1 MGDTSGNKKN
11 DLKSINKKRVCMGIL
26 AHVDA
31 GKTTLS
37 EGILYLTGGLRKLGR
52 VDHGDAFLDN
62 FALERS
68 RGITIFSKQA
78 VFPLGETE
86 VTLIDTP
93 GHVDFSAEM
102 ERALWVLDY
111 AVLVVSGAD
120 GIQGHTET
128 LWRLLK
134 AYGIP
139 TFIFVNKMD
148 QDGTDEEALLRE
160 LKESLDDGCISF
172 GGLSFLRDEGGQIA
186 GVEDVAAG
194 AKGVAVGA
202 KEGDGE
208 LISADSEELL
218 EEIAMCDEEVLESYM
233 ETGNIRRKDV
243 GRLIGERKVFPCFF
257 GSALKLSGVEELLKG
272 VEQFAKMPEY
282 PDEFAAKIFKISRD
296 EQGGRLTHVKIT
308 GGSLKVKTSFG
319 EKEKIDQIRVY
330 SGAKYTLREEAT
342 AGTVC
347 ALTGLSETAAG
358 QGLGKEKDLKAP
370 LLEPVLSRSVIL
382 PEGTDVPKALRQL
395 KQLEEEDPLLHVVWN
410 SRLEEIQ
417 MQLMGEVQ
425 TEVLKSMIAER
436 YQMDVEFGAGRI
448 MYKETIAN
456 AVTGVGHY
464 ELLRHYA
471 EVHLRMEPG
480 EKGSGLVF
488 AADCSEDVLDGNWQR
503 LILTHL
509 MEKEHLG
516 VLAGM
521 PITDMKI
528 TLTAGKAHLKHT
540 EGGDFRQATYRAVR
554 QGLMQAESVLL
565 EPWYEFR
572 LELPAEQVGRAMADI
587 QKRYGTFEAPL
598 LEVERAVLSG
608 RAPISEMFDYPAEV
622 QSYTGGR
629 GRLALRLEGY
639 YPCHNQEEVLD
650 AIDYDCEGD
659 VDNPSGSIFCS
670 HGAGFF
676 VPWNQ
681 APDYMHI
688 KEKIPAEDIRQDDA
702 EANVSD
708 EIGLSSCASS
718 YIEDKELEA
727 IFLREF
733 GSKKQKEDRYRG
745 YRKTS
750 GRPVANPAE
759 EGKKAG
765 NKISGRRNVVGTS
778 GKNDSSSAFS
788 AGNIFGRDNGEK
800 QYLLVDGYNIIFA
813 WEFLKELSEVNLE
826 AARGKLMD
834 ILCNYQGFTGY
845 TLIVVFDAYKVK
857 GNPGEIF
864 KYHNIHVVYTR
875 EAETADQYI
884 EKTTHELGHKHR
896 VIVATSDSLEQII
909 VMGQGARR
917 LSASDF
923 LEEVERAEKEIRR
936 INRER
941 RHNGKNYLLENTDD
955 KTAELLENV
964 RLGKTSLEGK
974 DS

>member
-1 MGDTSGNKKN
+1 MGRQANETKPIKHICAG
-11 DLKSINKKRVCMGIL
+11 LL

-52 VDHGDAFLDN
+52 VDYGDAFLDN

-102 ERALWVLDY
+102 ERALWVMDY

-134 AYGIP
+134 AYRIP

-148 QDGTDEEALLRE
+148 QDGTDREALLQE
-160 LKESLDDGCISF
+160 LKKNLDDGCIAFDSLRMPQETGTKGSAA
-172 GGLSFLRDEGGQIA
+172 GGKKNAARVENARDEA
-186 GVEDVAAG
+186 
-194 AKGVAVGA
+194 
-202 KEGDGE
+202 
-208 LISADSEELL
+208 LISAGSEDIL
-218 EEIAMCDEEVLESYM
+218 EEIAMCDEDVLEAYM
-233 ETGNIRRKDV
+233 ETGDIRKSDV
-243 GRLIGERKVFPCFF
+243 IRLIGGRKILPCYF
-257 GSALKLSGVEELLKG
+257 GSALKLSGVETLLAG
-272 VEQFAKMPEY
+272 LEQFTRMPEY
-282 PDEFAAKIFKISRD
+282 PDEFAAKVFKISRD
-296 EQGGRLTHVKIT
+296 EQGSRLTHIKIT

-319 EKEKIDQIRVY
+319 EKEKVDQIRVY
-330 SGAKYTLREEAT
+330 SGAKYGMQDVAE

-358 QGLGKEKDLKAP
+358 QGLGEEKDLEAP

-395 KQLEEEDPLLHVVWN
+395 KQLEEEDPLLHIVWN

-448 MYKETIAN
+448 MYKETIADT
-456 AVTGVGHY
+456 VTGVGHY
-464 ELLRHYA
+464 EPLRHYA

-480 EKGSGLVF
+480 ERGSGLVF
-488 AADCSEDVLDGNWQR
+488 GTDCSEDNLDGNWQR

-509 MEKEHLG
+509 MEKEHPG

-565 EPWYEFR
+565 EPWYVFH
-572 LELPAEQVGRAMADI
+572 LELPAEQVGRAMADV

-598 LEVERAVLSG
+598 MEGERAVLSG
-608 RAPISEMFDYPAEV
+608 RAPVSEMLDYPAEV

-639 YPCHNQEEVLD
+639 YPCHNQEEVLAD
-650 AIDYDCEGD
+650 IGYDSEGD

-676 VPWNQ
+676 VPWDQ
-681 APDYMHI
+681 VPDYMHI
-688 KEKIPAEDIRQDDA
+688 KEKIPDITDSADGG
-702 EANVSD
+702 EANAFVRGKN
-708 EIGLSSCASS
+708 EIMEEKKDARDSGVTYASS

-733 GSKKQKEDRYRG
+733 GSKKQQEDRYRG

-750 GRPVANPAE
+750 GRAADTS
-759 EGKKAG
+759 GSRSSSGSGTSKYSGAAG
-765 NKISGRRNVVGTS
+765 TLSGRNE
-778 GKNDSSSAFS
+778 
-788 AGNIFGRDNGEK
+788 EK

-813 WEFLKELSEVNLE
+813 WDFLKELAEVNLE

-834 ILCNYQGFTGY
+834 ILCNYQGFSGV

-864 KYHNIHVVYTR
+864 KYHNIHVVYTK

-884 EKTTHELGHKHR
+884 EKTTHELGHKHQ
-896 VIVATSDSLEQII
+896 VTVATSDSLEQVI

-923 LEEVERAEKEIRR
+923 REEVEQAEQEIRR

-941 RHNGKNYLLENTDD
+941 RQNGKNYLLENADD
-955 KTAELLENV
+955 ETAELLENV
-964 RLGKTSLEGK
+964 RLGKVDWK
-974 DS
+974 DAAKK

>member
-11 DLKSINKKRVCMGIL
+11 QSEIKNKKRICMGIL

-102 ERALWVLDY
+102 ERALWVMDY

-134 AYGIP
+134 AYQIP

-148 QDGTDEEALLRE
+148 QEGTDREALLTE
-160 LKESLDDGCISF
+160 LKKNLDDGCIAF
-172 GGLSFLRDEGGQIA
+172 DGFARDDGEQRAGTEGG
-186 GVEDVAAG
+186 AAG
-194 AKGVAVGA
+194 AEHDHDEV
-202 KEGDGE
+202 
-208 LISADSEELL
+208 LISADSEDIL
-218 EEIAMCDEEVLESYM
+218 EEIAMCDEEVLEFYM
-233 ETGNIRRKDV
+233 ETGAIRKRDV
-243 GRLIGERKVFPCFF
+243 IRLIDERKIFPCFF
-257 GSALKLSGVEELLKG
+257 GSALKLSGVEQLLG
-272 VEQFAKMPEY
+272 GLEQFTRMPEY
-282 PDEFAAKIFKISRD
+282 PDAFAAKVFKISRD
-296 EQGGRLTHVKIT
+296 EQGNRLTHVKIT
-308 GGSLKVKTSFG
+308 GGRLKVKTSFG
-319 EKEKIDQIRVY
+319 EKEKVDQIRVY
-330 SGAKYTLREEAT
+330 SGAKYTLQDEAE
-342 AGTVC
+342 AGMVC

-358 QGLGKEKDLKAP
+358 HGLGEEKDLEAP

-425 TEVLKSMIAER
+425 TEVLKSMIADR

-456 AVTGVGHY
+456 TVTGVGHY
-464 ELLRHYA
+464 EPLRHYA

-480 EKGSGLVF
+480 ERGSGLVF
-488 AADCSEDVLDGNWQR
+488 ASDCSEDVLDGNWQR
-503 LILTHL
+503 LVLTHL
-509 MEKEHLG
+509 MEKEHPG

-528 TLTAGKAHLKHT
+528 TLTAGKSHLKHT

-565 EPWYEFR
+565 EPWYVFR

-598 LEVERAVLSG
+598 IEGERAVLSG
-608 RAPISEMFDYPAEV
+608 RAPVSEMLDYPAEV

-639 YPCHNQEEVLD
+639 YPCHNQEEVLAD
-650 AIDYDCEGD
+650 IGYDSEGD

-676 VPWNQ
+676 VPWDQ
-681 APDYMHI
+681 VPDYMHI
-688 KEKIPAEDIRQDDA
+688 KEKIPGAGNMPDDA
-702 EANVSD
+702 GANVSPSGANASD
-708 EIGLSSCASS
+708 EGGASCASS

-733 GSKKQKEDRYRG
+733 GSKKQQEDRYRG
-745 YRKTS
+745 YR
-750 GRPVANPAE
+750 
-759 EGKKAG
+759 
-765 NKISGRRNVVGTS
+765 NKSVRASAGTS
-778 GKNDSSSAFS
+778 GGRKNAKGTVSGMLYNPD
-788 AGNIFGRDNGEK
+788 GEK

-813 WEFLKELSEVNLE
+813 WDFLKELSEVNLE

-834 ILCNYQGFTGY
+834 ILCNYQGFTGF

-857 GNPGEIF
+857 GNPGEVF
-864 KYHNIHVVYTR
+864 KYHNIHVVYTK

-896 VIVATSDSLEQII
+896 VIVATSDSLEQVI

-917 LSASDF
+917 LSAADF

-936 INRER
+936 INEER

-955 KTAELLENV
+955 ETAELLENV
-964 RLGKTSLEGK
+964 RLGKTNLEG
-974 DS
+974 SES

>member
-1 MGDTSGNKKN
+1 MGRQANETKPIKHICAG
-11 DLKSINKKRVCMGIL
+11 LL

-52 VDHGDAFLDN
+52 VDYGDAFLDN

-102 ERALWVLDY
+102 ERALWVMDY

-134 AYGIP
+134 AYRIP

-148 QDGTDEEALLRE
+148 QDGTDREALLQE
-160 LKESLDDGCISF
+160 LKKNLDDGCIAFDSLRMPQETETKGSAA
-172 GGLSFLRDEGGQIA
+172 GGKKNAARVENARDEA
-186 GVEDVAAG
+186 
-194 AKGVAVGA
+194 
-202 KEGDGE
+202 
-208 LISADSEELL
+208 LISAGSEDIL
-218 EEIAMCDEEVLESYM
+218 EEIAMCDEDVLEAYM
-233 ETGNIRRKDV
+233 ETGDIRKSDV
-243 GRLIGERKVFPCFF
+243 IRLIGGRKIFPCYF
-257 GSALKLSGVEELLKG
+257 GSALKLSGVETLLAG
-272 VEQFAKMPEY
+272 LEQFTRMPEY
-282 PDEFAAKIFKISRD
+282 PDEFAAKVFKISRD
-296 EQGGRLTHVKIT
+296 EQGSRLTHIKIT

-319 EKEKIDQIRVY
+319 EKEKVDQIRVY
-330 SGAKYTLREEAT
+330 SGAKYGMQDVAE

-358 QGLGKEKDLKAP
+358 QGLGEEKDLEAP

-395 KQLEEEDPLLHVVWN
+395 KQLEEEDPLLHIVWN

-448 MYKETIAN
+448 MYKETIADT
-456 AVTGVGHY
+456 VTGVGHY
-464 ELLRHYA
+464 EPLRHYA

-480 EKGSGLVF
+480 ERGSGLVF
-488 AADCSEDVLDGNWQR
+488 GTDCSEDNLDGNWQR

-509 MEKEHLG
+509 MEKEHPG

-565 EPWYEFR
+565 EPWYVFR
-572 LELPAEQVGRAMADI
+572 LELPAEQVGRAMADV

-598 LEVERAVLSG
+598 MEGERVVLSG
-608 RAPISEMFDYPAEV
+608 RAPVSEMLDYPAEV

-639 YPCHNQEEVLD
+639 YPCHNQEEVLAD
-650 AIDYDCEGD
+650 IGYDSEGD

-676 VPWNQ
+676 VPWDQ
-681 APDYMHI
+681 VPDYMHI
-688 KEKIPAEDIRQDDA
+688 KEKIPDITDSADGG
-702 EANVSD
+702 EANAFVRGKN
-708 EIGLSSCASS
+708 EIMEEKKDARDSGVTYASS

-733 GSKKQKEDRYRG
+733 GSKKQQEDRYRG

-750 GRPVANPAE
+750 GRAA
-759 EGKKAG
+759 
-765 NKISGRRNVVGTS
+765 GTS
-778 GKNDSSSAFS
+778 GSRSSSGSGTSKYSGA
-788 AGNIFGRDNGEK
+788 AGTLSGRNEEK

-813 WEFLKELSEVNLE
+813 WDFLKELAEVNLE

-834 ILCNYQGFTGY
+834 ILCNYQGFSGV

-864 KYHNIHVVYTR
+864 KYHNIHVVYTK

-884 EKTTHELGHKHR
+884 EKTTHELGHKHQ
-896 VIVATSDSLEQII
+896 VTVATSDSLEQVI

-923 LEEVERAEKEIRR
+923 REEVEQAEQEIRR

-941 RHNGKNYLLENTDD
+941 RQNGKNYLLENADD
-955 KTAELLENV
+955 ETAELLENV
-964 RLGKTSLEGK
+964 RLGKADWK
-974 DS
+974 DAAKK

>member
-1 MGDTSGNKKN
+1 MGDTSENKNNQSEIK
-11 DLKSINKKRVCMGIL
+11 NKKRICMGIL

-102 ERALWVLDY
+102 ERALWVMDY

-134 AYGIP
+134 AYRIP

-148 QDGTDEEALLRE
+148 QDGTDREALLQE
-160 LKESLDDGCISF
+160 LKKNLDDGCIAFDSLRMPQETGTKGSAA
-172 GGLSFLRDEGGQIA
+172 GGKKNAARVENARDEA
-186 GVEDVAAG
+186 
-194 AKGVAVGA
+194 
-202 KEGDGE
+202 
-208 LISADSEELL
+208 LISAGSEDIL
-218 EEIAMCDEEVLESYM
+218 EEIAMCDEDVLEAYM
-233 ETGNIRRKDV
+233 ETGDIRKSDV
-243 GRLIGERKVFPCFF
+243 IRLIGGRKIFPCYF
-257 GSALKLSGVEELLKG
+257 GSALKLSGVETLLAG
-272 VEQFAKMPEY
+272 LEQFTRMPEY
-282 PDEFAAKIFKISRD
+282 LDEFAAKVFKISRD
-296 EQGGRLTHVKIT
+296 EQGSRLTHIKIT

-319 EKEKIDQIRVY
+319 EKEKVDQIRVY
-330 SGAKYTLREEAT
+330 SGAKYGMQDVAE

-358 QGLGKEKDLKAP
+358 QGLGEEKDLEAP

-395 KQLEEEDPLLHVVWN
+395 KQLEEEDPLLHIVWN

-448 MYKETIAN
+448 MYKETIADT
-456 AVTGVGHY
+456 VTGVGHY
-464 ELLRHYA
+464 EPLRHYA

-480 EKGSGLVF
+480 ERGSGLVF
-488 AADCSEDVLDGNWQR
+488 GTDCSEDNLDGNWQR

-509 MEKEHLG
+509 MEKEHPG

-565 EPWYEFR
+565 EPWYVFR
-572 LELPAEQVGRAMADI
+572 LELPAEQVGRAMADV

-598 LEVERAVLSG
+598 MEGERAVLSG
-608 RAPISEMFDYPAEV
+608 RAPVSEMLDYPAEV

-639 YPCHNQEEVLD
+639 YPCHNQEEVLVD
-650 AIDYDCEGD
+650 IGYDSEED

-676 VPWNQ
+676 VPWDQ
-681 APDYMHI
+681 VPDYMHI
-688 KEKIPAEDIRQDDA
+688 KEKISDITDSADGG
-702 EANVSD
+702 EANAFVRGKN
-708 EIGLSSCASS
+708 EIMEEKKDARDSGVTYASS

-733 GSKKQKEDRYRG
+733 GSKKQQEDRYRG

-750 GRPVANPAE
+750 GRAA
-759 EGKKAG
+759 
-765 NKISGRRNVVGTS
+765 GTS
-778 GKNDSSSAFS
+778 GSRSSLGSGTSKYSGA
-788 AGNIFGRDNGEK
+788 AGTLSGRNEEK

-813 WEFLKELSEVNLE
+813 WDFLKELAEVNLE

-834 ILCNYQGFTGY
+834 ILCNYQGFSGV

-864 KYHNIHVVYTR
+864 KYHNIHVVYTK

-884 EKTTHELGHKHR
+884 EKTTHELGHKHQ
-896 VIVATSDSLEQII
+896 VTVATSDSLEQVI

-923 LEEVERAEKEIRR
+923 REEVEQAEQEIRR

-941 RHNGKNYLLENTDD
+941 RQNGKNYLLENADD
-955 KTAELLENV
+955 ETAELLENV
-964 RLGKTSLEGK
+964 RLGKADWK
-974 DS
+974 DAAKK

>member
-1 MGDTSGNKKN
+1 MGRQANETKPIKHICAG
-11 DLKSINKKRVCMGIL
+11 LL

-102 ERALWVLDY
+102 ERALWVMDY

-134 AYGIP
+134 AYRIP

-148 QDGTDEEALLRE
+148 QDGTDREALLQE
-160 LKESLDDGCISF
+160 LKKNLDDGCIAFDS
-172 GGLSFLRDEGGQIA
+172 LRMPQETGTKGSAA
-186 GVEDVAAG
+186 GVENARDEA
-194 AKGVAVGA
+194 
-202 KEGDGE
+202 
-208 LISADSEELL
+208 LISAGSEDIL
-218 EEIAMCDEEVLESYM
+218 EEIAMCDEDVLEAYM
-233 ETGNIRRKDV
+233 ETGDIRKSDV
-243 GRLIGERKVFPCFF
+243 IRLIGERKIFPCYF
-257 GSALKLSGVEELLKG
+257 GSALKLSGVETLLAG
-272 VEQFAKMPEY
+272 LEQFTRMPEY
-282 PDEFAAKIFKISRD
+282 PDEFAAKVFKISRD
-296 EQGGRLTHVKIT
+296 EQGSRLTHIKIT

-319 EKEKIDQIRVY
+319 EKEKVDQIRVY
-330 SGAKYTLREEAT
+330 SGAKYGMQDVAE

-358 QGLGKEKDLKAP
+358 QGLGEEKDLEAP

-395 KQLEEEDPLLHVVWN
+395 KQLEEEDPLLHIVWN

-448 MYKETIAN
+448 MYKETIADT
-456 AVTGVGHY
+456 VTGVGHY
-464 ELLRHYA
+464 EPLRHYA

-480 EKGSGLVF
+480 ERGSGLVF
-488 AADCSEDVLDGNWQR
+488 GTDCSEDNLDGNWQR

-509 MEKEHLG
+509 MEKEHPG

-565 EPWYEFR
+565 EPWYVFR
-572 LELPAEQVGRAMADI
+572 LELPAEQVGRAMADV

-598 LEVERAVLSG
+598 MEGERAVLSG
-608 RAPISEMFDYPAEV
+608 RAPVSEMLDYPAEV

-639 YPCHNQEEVLD
+639 YPCHNQEEVLAD
-650 AIDYDCEGD
+650 IGYDSEGD

-676 VPWNQ
+676 VPWDQ
-681 APDYMHI
+681 VPDYMHI
-688 KEKIPAEDIRQDDA
+688 KEKIPDITDSADGG
-702 EANVSD
+702 EANAFVRGKN
-708 EIGLSSCASS
+708 EIMEEKKDARDSGVTYASS

-733 GSKKQKEDRYRG
+733 GSKKQQEDRYRG

-750 GRPVANPAE
+750 GRAA
-759 EGKKAG
+759 
-765 NKISGRRNVVGTS
+765 GTS
-778 GKNDSSSAFS
+778 GSRSSLGSGTSKYSGA
-788 AGNIFGRDNGEK
+788 AGTLSGRNEEK

-813 WEFLKELSEVNLE
+813 WDFLKELAEVNLE

-834 ILCNYQGFTGY
+834 ILCNYQGFSGV

-864 KYHNIHVVYTR
+864 KYHNIHVVYTK

-884 EKTTHELGHKHR
+884 EKTTHELGHKHQ
-896 VIVATSDSLEQII
+896 VTVATSDSLEQVI

-923 LEEVERAEKEIRR
+923 REEVEQAEQEIRR

-941 RHNGKNYLLENTDD
+941 RQNGKNYLLENADD
-955 KTAELLENV
+955 ETAELLENV
-964 RLGKTSLEGK
+964 RLGKADWK
-974 DS
+974 DAAKK

>member
-1 MGDTSGNKKN
+1 M
-11 DLKSINKKRVCMGIL
+11 
-26 AHVDA
+26 DA

-102 ERALWVLDY
+102 ERALWVMDY

-134 AYGIP
+134 AYQIP

-148 QDGTDEEALLRE
+148 QEGTDQEALLQE
-160 LKESLDDGCISF
+160 LKKNLDDGCIAFDS
-172 GGLSFLRDEGGQIA
+172 LRLPQETGTKGSAA
-186 GVEDVAAG
+186 GVENARDEA
-194 AKGVAVGA
+194 
-202 KEGDGE
+202 
-208 LISADSEELL
+208 LISAGSEDIL
-218 EEIAMCDEEVLESYM
+218 EEIAMCDEDVLEAYM
-233 ETGNIRRKDV
+233 ETGDIRKSDV
-243 GRLIGERKVFPCFF
+243 IRLIGERKIFPCYF
-257 GSALKLSGVEELLKG
+257 GSALKLSGVETLLAG
-272 VEQFAKMPEY
+272 LEQFTRMPEY
-282 PDEFAAKIFKISRD
+282 LDEFAAKVFKISRD
-296 EQGGRLTHVKIT
+296 AQGSRLTHIKIT

-319 EKEKIDQIRVY
+319 EKEKVDQIRVY
-330 SGAKYTLREEAT
+330 SGAKYGMQDVAE

-358 QGLGKEKDLKAP
+358 QGLGEEKDLEAP

-395 KQLEEEDPLLHVVWN
+395 KQLEEEDPLLHIVWN

-448 MYKETIAN
+448 MYKETIADT
-456 AVTGVGHY
+456 VTGVGHY
-464 ELLRHYA
+464 EPLRHYA

-480 EKGSGLVF
+480 ERGSGLVF
-488 AADCSEDVLDGNWQR
+488 GTDCSEDNLDGNWQR

-509 MEKEHLG
+509 MEKEHPG

-565 EPWYEFR
+565 EPWYVFR
-572 LELPAEQVGRAMADI
+572 LELPAEQVGRAMADV

-598 LEVERAVLSG
+598 MEGERAVLSG
-608 RAPISEMFDYPAEV
+608 RAPVSEMLDYPAEV

-639 YPCHNQEEVLD
+639 YPCHNQEEVLVD
-650 AIDYDCEGD
+650 IGYDSEED

-676 VPWNQ
+676 VPWDQ
-681 APDYMHI
+681 VPDYMHI
-688 KEKIPAEDIRQDDA
+688 KEKISDITDSADGG
-702 EANVSD
+702 EANAFVRGKN
-708 EIGLSSCASS
+708 EIMEEKKDARDSGVTYASS

-733 GSKKQKEDRYRG
+733 GSKKQQEDRYRG

-750 GRPVANPAE
+750 GRAA
-759 EGKKAG
+759 
-765 NKISGRRNVVGTS
+765 GTS
-778 GKNDSSSAFS
+778 GSRSSLGSGTSKYSGA
-788 AGNIFGRDNGEK
+788 AGTLSGRNEEK

-813 WEFLKELSEVNLE
+813 WDFLKELAEVNLE

-834 ILCNYQGFTGY
+834 ILCNYQGFSGV

-864 KYHNIHVVYTR
+864 KYHNIHVVYTK

-884 EKTTHELGHKHR
+884 EKTTHELGHKHQ
-896 VIVATSDSLEQII
+896 VTVATSDSLEQVI

-923 LEEVERAEKEIRR
+923 REEVEQAEQEIRR

-941 RHNGKNYLLENTDD
+941 RQNGKNYLLENADD
-955 KTAELLENV
+955 ETAELLENV
-964 RLGKTSLEGK
+964 RLGKADWK
-974 DS
+974 DAAKK

>member
-1 MGDTSGNKKN
+1 MGRQANETKPIKHICAG
-11 DLKSINKKRVCMGIL
+11 LL

-102 ERALWVLDY
+102 ERALWVMDY

-134 AYGIP
+134 AYRIP

-148 QDGTDEEALLRE
+148 QDGTDREALLQE
-160 LKESLDDGCISF
+160 LKKNLDDGCIAFDSLRMPQETGTKGF
-172 GGLSFLRDEGGQIA
+172 AAGGKKNAARVENARDEA
-186 GVEDVAAG
+186 
-194 AKGVAVGA
+194 
-202 KEGDGE
+202 
-208 LISADSEELL
+208 LISAGSEDIL
-218 EEIAMCDEEVLESYM
+218 EEIAMCDEDVLEAYM
-233 ETGNIRRKDV
+233 ETGDIRKSDV
-243 GRLIGERKVFPCFF
+243 IRLIGGRKIFPCYF
-257 GSALKLSGVEELLKG
+257 GSALKLSGVETLLAG
-272 VEQFAKMPEY
+272 LEQFTRMPEY
-282 PDEFAAKIFKISRD
+282 PDEFAAKVFKISRD
-296 EQGGRLTHVKIT
+296 EQGSRLTHIKIT

-319 EKEKIDQIRVY
+319 EKEKVDQIRVY
-330 SGAKYTLREEAT
+330 SGAKYGMQDVAE

-358 QGLGKEKDLKAP
+358 QGLGEEKDLEAP

-395 KQLEEEDPLLHVVWN
+395 KQLEEEDPLLHIVWN

-448 MYKETIAN
+448 MYKETIADT
-456 AVTGVGHY
+456 VTGVGHY
-464 ELLRHYA
+464 EPLRHYA

-480 EKGSGLVF
+480 ERGSGLVF
-488 AADCSEDVLDGNWQR
+488 GTDCSEDNLDGNWQR

-509 MEKEHLG
+509 MEKEHPG

-565 EPWYEFR
+565 EPWYVFR
-572 LELPAEQVGRAMADI
+572 LELPAEQVGRAMADV

-598 LEVERAVLSG
+598 MEGERAVLSG
-608 RAPISEMFDYPAEV
+608 RAPVSEMLDYPAEV

-639 YPCHNQEEVLD
+639 YPCHNQEEVLAD
-650 AIDYDCEGD
+650 IGYDSEED

-676 VPWNQ
+676 VPWDQ
-681 APDYMHI
+681 VPDYMHI
-688 KEKIPAEDIRQDDA
+688 KEKIPDITDSADGD
-702 EANVSD
+702 EANAFVRGKN
-708 EIGLSSCASS
+708 EIMEEKKDARDSGVTYASS

-733 GSKKQKEDRYRG
+733 GSKKQQEDRYRG

-750 GRPVANPAE
+750 GRAA
-759 EGKKAG
+759 
-765 NKISGRRNVVGTS
+765 GTS
-778 GKNDSSSAFS
+778 GSRSSLGSGTSKYSGA
-788 AGNIFGRDNGEK
+788 AGTLSGRNEEK

-813 WEFLKELSEVNLE
+813 WDFLKELAEVNLE

-834 ILCNYQGFTGY
+834 ILCNYQGFSGV

-864 KYHNIHVVYTR
+864 KYHNIHVVYTK

-884 EKTTHELGHKHR
+884 EKTTHELGHKHQ
-896 VIVATSDSLEQII
+896 VTVATSDSLEQVI

-923 LEEVERAEKEIRR
+923 REEVEQAEQEIRR

-941 RHNGKNYLLENTDD
+941 RQNGKNYLLENADD
-955 KTAELLENV
+955 ETAELLENV
-964 RLGKTSLEGK
+964 RLGKADWK
-974 DS
+974 DAAKK

>member
-1 MGDTSGNKKN
+1 MGDTSENKNNQSEIK
-11 DLKSINKKRVCMGIL
+11 NKKRICMGIL

-102 ERALWVLDY
+102 ERTLWVMDY

-134 AYGIP
+134 AYRIP

-148 QDGTDEEALLRE
+148 QDGTDREALLQE
-160 LKESLDDGCISF
+160 LKKNLDDGCIAFDS
-172 GGLSFLRDEGGQIA
+172 LRLPQETGTKGSAA
-186 GVEDVAAG
+186 GVENARDEA
-194 AKGVAVGA
+194 
-202 KEGDGE
+202 
-208 LISADSEELL
+208 LISAGSEDIL
-218 EEIAMCDEEVLESYM
+218 EEIAMCDEDVLETYM
-233 ETGNIRRKDV
+233 ETGDIRKSDV
-243 GRLIGERKVFPCFF
+243 IRLIGERKIFPCYF
-257 GSALKLSGVEELLKG
+257 GSALKLSGVETLLAG
-272 VEQFAKMPEY
+272 LEQFTRMPEY
-282 PDEFAAKIFKISRD
+282 PDEFAAKVFKISRD
-296 EQGGRLTHVKIT
+296 EQGSRLTHIKIT
-308 GGSLKVKTSFG
+308 GGSLKVKISFG
-319 EKEKIDQIRVY
+319 EKEKVDQIRVY
-330 SGAKYTLREEAT
+330 SGAKYGMQDVAE

-358 QGLGKEKDLKAP
+358 QGLGEEKDLEAP

-395 KQLEEEDPLLHVVWN
+395 KQLEEEDPLLHIVWN

-448 MYKETIAN
+448 MYKETIADT
-456 AVTGVGHY
+456 VTGVGHY
-464 ELLRHYA
+464 EPLRHYA

-480 EKGSGLVF
+480 ERGSGLVF
-488 AADCSEDVLDGNWQR
+488 GTDCSEDNLDGNWQR

-509 MEKEHLG
+509 MEKEHPG

-565 EPWYEFR
+565 EPWYVFR
-572 LELPAEQVGRAMADI
+572 LELPAEQVGRAMADV
-587 QKRYGTFEAPL
+587 QKRYGTVEAPL
-598 LEVERAVLSG
+598 MEGERAVLSG
-608 RAPISEMFDYPAEV
+608 RAPVSEMLDYPAEV

-639 YPCHNQEEVLD
+639 YSCHNQEEVLAD
-650 AIDYDCEGD
+650 IGYDSEGD

-676 VPWNQ
+676 VPWDQ
-681 APDYMHI
+681 VPDYMHI
-688 KEKIPAEDIRQDDA
+688 KEKIPDITDSADGG
-702 EANVSD
+702 EANAFVRGKN
-708 EIGLSSCASS
+708 EIMEEKKDARDSGVTYASS

-733 GSKKQKEDRYRG
+733 GSKKQQEDRYRG

-750 GRPVANPAE
+750 GRAADTS
-759 EGKKAG
+759 GSRSSSGSGTSKYSGAAG
-765 NKISGRRNVVGTS
+765 TLSGRNE
-778 GKNDSSSAFS
+778 
-788 AGNIFGRDNGEK
+788 EK

-813 WEFLKELSEVNLE
+813 WDFLKELAEVNLE

-834 ILCNYQGFTGY
+834 ILCNYQGFSGV

-864 KYHNIHVVYTR
+864 KYHNIHVVYTK

-884 EKTTHELGHKHR
+884 EKTTHELGHKHQ
-896 VIVATSDSLEQII
+896 VTVATSDSLEQVI

-923 LEEVERAEKEIRR
+923 REEVEQAEQEIRR

-941 RHNGKNYLLENTDD
+941 RQNGKNYLLENADD
-955 KTAELLENV
+955 ETAELLENV
-964 RLGKTSLEGK
+964 RLGKADWK
-974 DS
+974 DAAKK

>member
-1 MGDTSGNKKN
+1 MGRQANETKPIKHICAG
-11 DLKSINKKRVCMGIL
+11 LL

-102 ERALWVLDY
+102 ERTLWVMDY

-134 AYGIP
+134 AYRIP

-148 QDGTDEEALLRE
+148 QDGTDREALLQE
-160 LKESLDDGCISF
+160 LKKNLDDGCIVFDS
-172 GGLSFLRDEGGQIA
+172 LRLPQETGTKGSAA
-186 GVEDVAAG
+186 GVENARDEA
-194 AKGVAVGA
+194 
-202 KEGDGE
+202 
-208 LISADSEELL
+208 LISAGSEDIL
-218 EEIAMCDEEVLESYM
+218 EEIAMCDEDVLEAYM
-233 ETGNIRRKDV
+233 ETGDIRKSDV
-243 GRLIGERKVFPCFF
+243 IRLIGERKIFPCYF
-257 GSALKLSGVEELLKG
+257 GSALKLSGVETLLAG
-272 VEQFAKMPEY
+272 LEQFTRMPEY
-282 PDEFAAKIFKISRD
+282 PDEFAAKVFKISRD
-296 EQGGRLTHVKIT
+296 EQGSRLTHIKIT

-319 EKEKIDQIRVY
+319 EKEKVDQIRVY
-330 SGAKYTLREEAT
+330 SGAKYGMQDVAE

-358 QGLGKEKDLKAP
+358 QGLGEEKDLEAP

-395 KQLEEEDPLLHVVWN
+395 KQLEEEDPLLHIVWN

-448 MYKETIAN
+448 MYKETIADT
-456 AVTGVGHY
+456 VTGVGHY
-464 ELLRHYA
+464 EPLRHYA

-480 EKGSGLVF
+480 ERGSGLVF
-488 AADCSEDVLDGNWQR
+488 GTDCSEDNLDGNWQR

-509 MEKEHLG
+509 MEKEHPG

-565 EPWYEFR
+565 EPWYVFR
-572 LELPAEQVGRAMADI
+572 LELPAEQVGRAMADV

-598 LEVERAVLSG
+598 MEGERAVLSG
-608 RAPISEMFDYPAEV
+608 RAPVSEMLDYPAEV

-639 YPCHNQEEVLD
+639 YPCHNQEEVLAD
-650 AIDYDCEGD
+650 IGYDSEED

-676 VPWNQ
+676 VPWDQ
-681 APDYMHI
+681 VPDYMHI
-688 KEKIPAEDIRQDDA
+688 KEKIPDITDSADGG
-702 EANVSD
+702 EANAFVRGKN
-708 EIGLSSCASS
+708 EIMEEKKDARDSGVTYASS

-733 GSKKQKEDRYRG
+733 GSKKQQEDRYRG

-750 GRPVANPAE
+750 GRAA
-759 EGKKAG
+759 
-765 NKISGRRNVVGTS
+765 GTS
-778 GKNDSSSAFS
+778 GSRSSLGSGTSKYSGA
-788 AGNIFGRDNGEK
+788 AGTLSGRNEEK

-813 WEFLKELSEVNLE
+813 WDFLKELAEVNLE

-834 ILCNYQGFTGY
+834 ILCNYQGFSGV

-864 KYHNIHVVYTR
+864 KYHNIHVVYTK

-884 EKTTHELGHKHR
+884 EKTTHELGHKHQ
-896 VIVATSDSLEQII
+896 VTVATSDSLEQVI

-923 LEEVERAEKEIRR
+923 REEVEQAEQEIRR

-941 RHNGKNYLLENTDD
+941 RKNGKNYLLENADD
-955 KTAELLENV
+955 ETAELLENV
-964 RLGKTSLEGK
+964 RLGKADWK
-974 DS
+974 DAAKK

>member
-1 MGDTSGNKKN
+1 MGDTSENKNNQSKIKNKKH
-11 DLKSINKKRVCMGIL
+11 ICMGIL

-102 ERALWVLDY
+102 ERALWVMDY

-134 AYGIP
+134 AYRIP

-148 QDGTDEEALLRE
+148 QDGTDREALLQE
-160 LKESLDDGCISF
+160 LKKNLDDGCIAF
-172 GGLSFLRDEGGQIA
+172 DGLRMPQETGTKGSAA
-186 GVEDVAAG
+186 GVENARDEA
-194 AKGVAVGA
+194 
-202 KEGDGE
+202 
-208 LISADSEELL
+208 LISAGSEDIL
-218 EEIAMCDEEVLESYM
+218 EEIAMCDEDVLETYM
-233 ETGNIRRKDV
+233 ETGDIRKSDV
-243 GRLIGERKVFPCFF
+243 IRLIGERKIFPCYF
-257 GSALKLSGVEELLKG
+257 GSALKLSGVETLLAG
-272 VEQFAKMPEY
+272 LEQFTRMPEY
-282 PDEFAAKIFKISRD
+282 PDEFAAKVFKISRD
-296 EQGGRLTHVKIT
+296 EQGSRLTHIKIT

-319 EKEKIDQIRVY
+319 EKEKVDQIRVY
-330 SGAKYTLREEAT
+330 SGAKYGMQDVAE

-358 QGLGKEKDLKAP
+358 QGLGEEKDLEAP

-395 KQLEEEDPLLHVVWN
+395 KQLEEEDPLLHIVWN

-448 MYKETIAN
+448 MYKETIADT
-456 AVTGVGHY
+456 VTGVGHY
-464 ELLRHYA
+464 EPLRHYA
-471 EVHLRMEPG
+471 EVHLRMEPR
-480 EKGSGLVF
+480 ERGSGLVF
-488 AADCSEDVLDGNWQR
+488 GTDCSEDNLDGNWQR

-509 MEKEHLG
+509 MEKEHPG

-565 EPWYEFR
+565 EPWYVFR
-572 LELPAEQVGRAMADI
+572 LELPAEQVGRAMADV

-598 LEVERAVLSG
+598 MEGERAVLSG
-608 RAPISEMFDYPAEV
+608 RAPVSEMLDYPAEV

-639 YPCHNQEEVLD
+639 YPCHNQEEVLAD
-650 AIDYDCEGD
+650 IGYDSEGD

-676 VPWNQ
+676 VPWDQ
-681 APDYMHI
+681 VPDYMHI
-688 KEKIPAEDIRQDDA
+688 KEKIPDITDSADGG
-702 EANVSD
+702 EANAFVRGKN
-708 EIGLSSCASS
+708 EIMEEKKDARDSGVTYASS

-733 GSKKQKEDRYRG
+733 GSKKQQEDRYRG

-750 GRPVANPAE
+750 GRAA
-759 EGKKAG
+759 
-765 NKISGRRNVVGTS
+765 GTS
-778 GKNDSSSAFS
+778 GSRSSSGSGTSKYSGA
-788 AGNIFGRDNGEK
+788 AGTLSGRNEEK

-813 WEFLKELSEVNLE
+813 WDFLKELAEVNLE

-834 ILCNYQGFTGY
+834 ILCNYQGFSSV

-864 KYHNIHVVYTR
+864 KYHNIHVVYTK

-884 EKTTHELGHKHR
+884 EKTTHELGHKHQ
-896 VIVATSDSLEQII
+896 VTVATSDSLEQVI

-923 LEEVERAEKEIRR
+923 REEVEQAEQEIRR

-941 RHNGKNYLLENTDD
+941 RQNGKNYLLENADD
-955 KTAELLENV
+955 ETAELLENV
-964 RLGKTSLEGK
+964 RLGKADWK
-974 DS
+974 DAAKK

>member
-1 MGDTSGNKKN
+1 MGRQANETKPIKHICAG
-11 DLKSINKKRVCMGIL
+11 LL

-52 VDHGDAFLDN
+52 VDYGDAFLDN

-102 ERALWVLDY
+102 ERALWVMDY

-134 AYGIP
+134 AYRIP

-148 QDGTDEEALLRE
+148 QDGTDREALLQE
-160 LKESLDDGCISF
+160 LKKNLDDGCIAFDSLRMPQETGTKGSAA
-172 GGLSFLRDEGGQIA
+172 GGKKNAARVENARDEA
-186 GVEDVAAG
+186 
-194 AKGVAVGA
+194 
-202 KEGDGE
+202 
-208 LISADSEELL
+208 LISAGSEDIL
-218 EEIAMCDEEVLESYM
+218 EEIAMCDEDVLEAYM
-233 ETGNIRRKDV
+233 ETGDIRKSDV
-243 GRLIGERKVFPCFF
+243 IRLIGGRKIFPCYF
-257 GSALKLSGVEELLKG
+257 GSALKLSGVETLLAG
-272 VEQFAKMPEY
+272 LEQFTRMPEY
-282 PDEFAAKIFKISRD
+282 PDEFAAKVFKISRD
-296 EQGGRLTHVKIT
+296 EQGSRLTHIKIT

-319 EKEKIDQIRVY
+319 EKEKVDQIRVY
-330 SGAKYTLREEAT
+330 SGAKYGMQDVAE

-358 QGLGKEKDLKAP
+358 QGLGEEKDLEAP

-395 KQLEEEDPLLHVVWN
+395 KQLEEEDPLLHIVWN

-448 MYKETIAN
+448 MYKETIADT
-456 AVTGVGHY
+456 VTGVGHY
-464 ELLRHYA
+464 EPLRHYA

-480 EKGSGLVF
+480 ERGSGLVF
-488 AADCSEDVLDGNWQR
+488 GTDCSEDNLDGNWQR

-509 MEKEHLG
+509 MEKEHPG

-565 EPWYEFR
+565 EPWYVFH
-572 LELPAEQVGRAMADI
+572 LELPAEQVGRAMADV

-598 LEVERAVLSG
+598 MEGERAVLSG
-608 RAPISEMFDYPAEV
+608 RAPVSEMLDYPAEV

-639 YPCHNQEEVLD
+639 YPCHNQEEVLAD
-650 AIDYDCEGD
+650 IGYDSEGD

-676 VPWNQ
+676 VPWDQ
-681 APDYMHI
+681 VPDYMHI
-688 KEKIPAEDIRQDDA
+688 KEKIPDITDSADGG
-702 EANVSD
+702 EANAFVRGKN
-708 EIGLSSCASS
+708 EIMEEKKDARDSGVTYASS

-733 GSKKQKEDRYRG
+733 GSKKQQEDRYRG

-750 GRPVANPAE
+750 GRAADTS
-759 EGKKAG
+759 GSRSSSGSGTSKYSGAAG
-765 NKISGRRNVVGTS
+765 TLSGRNE
-778 GKNDSSSAFS
+778 
-788 AGNIFGRDNGEK
+788 EK

-813 WEFLKELSEVNLE
+813 WDFLKELAEVNLE

-834 ILCNYQGFTGY
+834 ILCNYQGFSGV

-864 KYHNIHVVYTR
+864 KYHNIHVVYTK

-884 EKTTHELGHKHR
+884 EKTTHELGHKHQ
-896 VIVATSDSLEQII
+896 VTVATSDSLEQVI

-923 LEEVERAEKEIRR
+923 REEVEQAEQEIRR

-941 RHNGKNYLLENTDD
+941 RQNGKNYLLENADD
-955 KTAELLENV
+955 ETAELLENV
-964 RLGKTSLEGK
+964 RLGKVDWK
-974 DS
+974 DAAKK

>member
-1 MGDTSGNKKN
+1 MGDTSENKNNQSEIK
-11 DLKSINKKRVCMGIL
+11 NKKRICMGIL

-78 VFPLGETE
+78 VFLLGETE

-102 ERALWVLDY
+102 ERTLWVMDY

-134 AYGIP
+134 AYRIP

-148 QDGTDEEALLRE
+148 QDGTDREALLQE
-160 LKESLDDGCISF
+160 LKKNLDDGCIAFDSLRMPQETGTKGSAA
-172 GGLSFLRDEGGQIA
+172 GGKKNAARVENARDEA
-186 GVEDVAAG
+186 
-194 AKGVAVGA
+194 
-202 KEGDGE
+202 
-208 LISADSEELL
+208 LISAGSEDIL
-218 EEIAMCDEEVLESYM
+218 EEIAMCDEDVLEAYM
-233 ETGNIRRKDV
+233 ETGDIRKSDV
-243 GRLIGERKVFPCFF
+243 IRLIGGRKIFPCYF
-257 GSALKLSGVEELLKG
+257 GSALKLSGVETLLAG
-272 VEQFAKMPEY
+272 LEQFTRMPEY
-282 PDEFAAKIFKISRD
+282 PDEFAAKVFKISRD
-296 EQGGRLTHVKIT
+296 EQGSRLTHIKIT

-319 EKEKIDQIRVY
+319 EKEKVDQIRVY
-330 SGAKYTLREEAT
+330 SGAKYGMQDVAE

-358 QGLGKEKDLKAP
+358 QGLGEEKDLEAP

-395 KQLEEEDPLLHVVWN
+395 KQLEEEDPLLHIVWN

-448 MYKETIAN
+448 MYKETIADT
-456 AVTGVGHY
+456 VTGVGHY
-464 ELLRHYA
+464 EPLRHYA

-480 EKGSGLVF
+480 ERGSGLVF
-488 AADCSEDVLDGNWQR
+488 GTDCSEDNLDGNWQR

-509 MEKEHLG
+509 MEKEHPG

-565 EPWYEFR
+565 EPWYVFR
-572 LELPAEQVGRAMADI
+572 LELPAEQVGRAMADV

-598 LEVERAVLSG
+598 MEGERAVLSG
-608 RAPISEMFDYPAEV
+608 RAPVSEMLDYPAEV

-639 YPCHNQEEVLD
+639 YPCHNQEEVLAD
-650 AIDYDCEGD
+650 IGYDSEGD

-676 VPWNQ
+676 VPWDQ
-681 APDYMHI
+681 VPDYMHI
-688 KEKIPAEDIRQDDA
+688 KEKIPDITDSADGD
-702 EANVSD
+702 EANAFVRGKN
-708 EIGLSSCASS
+708 EIMEEKKDARDSGVTYASS
-718 YIEDKELEA
+718 YIEDKELGA

-733 GSKKQKEDRYRG
+733 GSKKQQEDRYRG

-750 GRPVANPAE
+750 GRAA
-759 EGKKAG
+759 
-765 NKISGRRNVVGTS
+765 GTS
-778 GKNDSSSAFS
+778 GSRSSLGSGTSKYSGA
-788 AGNIFGRDNGEK
+788 AGTLSGRNEEK

-813 WEFLKELSEVNLE
+813 WDFLKELAEVNLE

-834 ILCNYQGFTGY
+834 ILCNYQGFSGV

-864 KYHNIHVVYTR
+864 KYHNIHVVYTK

-884 EKTTHELGHKHR
+884 EKTTHELGHKHQ
-896 VIVATSDSLEQII
+896 VTVATSDSLEQVI

-923 LEEVERAEKEIRR
+923 REEVEQAEQEIRR

-941 RHNGKNYLLENTDD
+941 R
-955 KTAELLENV
+955 
-964 RLGKTSLEGK
+964 
-974 DS
+974 

>member
-1 MGDTSGNKKN
+1 
-11 DLKSINKKRVCMGIL
+11 MGIL

-102 ERALWVLDY
+102 ERALWVMDY

-134 AYGIP
+134 AYQIP

-148 QDGTDEEALLRE
+148 QEGTDQEALLQE
-160 LKESLDDGCISF
+160 LKKNLDDGCIAFDS
-172 GGLSFLRDEGGQIA
+172 LRLPQETGTKGSAA
-186 GVEDVAAG
+186 GVENARDEA
-194 AKGVAVGA
+194 
-202 KEGDGE
+202 
-208 LISADSEELL
+208 LISAGSEDIL
-218 EEIAMCDEEVLESYM
+218 EEIAMCDEDVLEAYM
-233 ETGNIRRKDV
+233 ETGDIRKSDV
-243 GRLIGERKVFPCFF
+243 IRLIGERKIFPCYF
-257 GSALKLSGVEELLKG
+257 GSALKLSGVETLLAG
-272 VEQFAKMPEY
+272 LEQFTRMPEY
-282 PDEFAAKIFKISRD
+282 LDEFAAKVFKISRD
-296 EQGGRLTHVKIT
+296 EQGSRLTHIKIT

-319 EKEKIDQIRVY
+319 EKEKVDQIRVY
-330 SGAKYTLREEAT
+330 SGAKYGMQDVAE

-358 QGLGKEKDLKAP
+358 QGLGEEKDLEAP

-395 KQLEEEDPLLHVVWN
+395 KQLEEEDPLLHIVWN

-448 MYKETIAN
+448 MYKETIADT
-456 AVTGVGHY
+456 VTGVGHY
-464 ELLRHYA
+464 EPLRHYA

-480 EKGSGLVF
+480 ERGSGLVF
-488 AADCSEDVLDGNWQR
+488 GTDCSEDNLDGNWQR

-509 MEKEHLG
+509 MEKEHPG

-565 EPWYEFR
+565 EPWYVFR
-572 LELPAEQVGRAMADI
+572 LELPAEQVGRAMADV

-598 LEVERAVLSG
+598 MEGERAVLSG
-608 RAPISEMFDYPAEV
+608 RAPVSEMLDYPAEV

-639 YPCHNQEEVLD
+639 YPCHNQEEVLVD
-650 AIDYDCEGD
+650 IGYDSEED

-676 VPWNQ
+676 VPWDQ
-681 APDYMHI
+681 VPDYMHI
-688 KEKIPAEDIRQDDA
+688 KEKISDITDSADGG
-702 EANVSD
+702 EANAFVRGKN
-708 EIGLSSCASS
+708 EIMEEKKDARDSGVTYASS

-733 GSKKQKEDRYRG
+733 GSKKQQEDRYRG

-750 GRPVANPAE
+750 GRAA
-759 EGKKAG
+759 
-765 NKISGRRNVVGTS
+765 GTS
-778 GKNDSSSAFS
+778 GSRSSLGSGTSKYSGA
-788 AGNIFGRDNGEK
+788 AGTLSGRNEEK

-813 WEFLKELSEVNLE
+813 WDFLKELAEVNLE

-834 ILCNYQGFTGY
+834 ILCNYQGFSGV

-864 KYHNIHVVYTR
+864 KYHNIHVVYTK

-884 EKTTHELGHKHR
+884 EKTTHELGHKHQ
-896 VIVATSDSLEQII
+896 VTVATSDSLEQVI

-923 LEEVERAEKEIRR
+923 REEVEQAEQEIRR

-941 RHNGKNYLLENTDD
+941 RQNGKNYLLENADD
-955 KTAELLENV
+955 ETAELLENV
-964 RLGKTSLEGK
+964 RLGKADWK
-974 DS
+974 DAAKK

>member
-1 MGDTSGNKKN
+1 MGRQANETKPIKHICAG
-11 DLKSINKKRVCMGIL
+11 LL

-102 ERALWVLDY
+102 ERALWVMDY

-134 AYGIP
+134 AYRIP

-148 QDGTDEEALLRE
+148 QDGTDREALLQE
-160 LKESLDDGCISF
+160 LKKNLDDGCIAFDS
-172 GGLSFLRDEGGQIA
+172 LRLPQETGTKGSAA
-186 GVEDVAAG
+186 GVENARDEA
-194 AKGVAVGA
+194 
-202 KEGDGE
+202 
-208 LISADSEELL
+208 LISAGSEDIL
-218 EEIAMCDEEVLESYM
+218 EEIAMCDEDVLEAYM
-233 ETGNIRRKDV
+233 ETGDIRKSDV
-243 GRLIGERKVFPCFF
+243 IRLIGERKIFPCYF
-257 GSALKLSGVEELLKG
+257 GSALKLSGVETLLAG
-272 VEQFAKMPEY
+272 LEQFTRMPEY
-282 PDEFAAKIFKISRD
+282 PDEFAAKVFKISRD
-296 EQGGRLTHVKIT
+296 EQGSRLTHIKIT

-319 EKEKIDQIRVY
+319 EKEKVDQIRVY
-330 SGAKYTLREEAT
+330 SGAKYGMQDVAE

-358 QGLGKEKDLKAP
+358 QGLGEEKDLEAP

-395 KQLEEEDPLLHVVWN
+395 KQLEEEDPLLHIVWN

-448 MYKETIAN
+448 MYKETIADT
-456 AVTGVGHY
+456 VTGVGHY
-464 ELLRHYA
+464 EPLRHYA

-480 EKGSGLVF
+480 ERGSGLVF
-488 AADCSEDVLDGNWQR
+488 GTDCSEDNLDGNWQR

-509 MEKEHLG
+509 MEKEHPG

-565 EPWYEFR
+565 EPWYVFR
-572 LELPAEQVGRAMADI
+572 LELPAEQVGRAMADV

-598 LEVERAVLSG
+598 MEGERAVLSG
-608 RAPISEMFDYPAEV
+608 RAPVSEMLDYPAEV

-639 YPCHNQEEVLD
+639 YPCHNQEEVLAD
-650 AIDYDCEGD
+650 IGYDSEGD

-676 VPWNQ
+676 VPWDQ
-681 APDYMHI
+681 VPDYMHI
-688 KEKIPAEDIRQDDA
+688 KEKIPDITDSADGG
-702 EANVSD
+702 EANAFVRGKN
-708 EIGLSSCASS
+708 EIMEEKKDARDSGVTYASS

-733 GSKKQKEDRYRG
+733 GSKKQQEDRYRG

-750 GRPVANPAE
+750 GRAA
-759 EGKKAG
+759 
-765 NKISGRRNVVGTS
+765 GTS
-778 GKNDSSSAFS
+778 GSRSSLGSGTSKYSGA
-788 AGNIFGRDNGEK
+788 AGTLSGRNEEK

-813 WEFLKELSEVNLE
+813 WDFLKELAEVNLE

-834 ILCNYQGFTGY
+834 ILCNYQGFSGV

-864 KYHNIHVVYTR
+864 KYHNIHVVYTK

-884 EKTTHELGHKHR
+884 EKTTHELGHKHQ
-896 VIVATSDSLEQII
+896 VTVATSDSLEQVI

-923 LEEVERAEKEIRR
+923 REEVEQAEQEIRR

-941 RHNGKNYLLENTDD
+941 RQNGKNYLLENADD
-955 KTAELLENV
+955 ETAELLENV
-964 RLGKTSLEGK
+964 RLGKADWK
-974 DS
+974 DAAKK

>member
-1 MGDTSGNKKN
+1 MGRQANETKPIKHICAG
-11 DLKSINKKRVCMGIL
+11 LL

-102 ERALWVLDY
+102 ERTLWVMDY

-134 AYGIP
+134 AYRIP

-148 QDGTDEEALLRE
+148 QDGTDREALLQE
-160 LKESLDDGCISF
+160 LKKNLDDGCIAFDSLRMPQETGTKGF
-172 GGLSFLRDEGGQIA
+172 AAGGKKNAARVENARDEA
-186 GVEDVAAG
+186 
-194 AKGVAVGA
+194 
-202 KEGDGE
+202 
-208 LISADSEELL
+208 LISAGSEDIL
-218 EEIAMCDEEVLESYM
+218 EEIAMCDEDVLEAYM
-233 ETGNIRRKDV
+233 ETGDIRKSDV
-243 GRLIGERKVFPCFF
+243 IRLIGERKIFPCYF
-257 GSALKLSGVEELLKG
+257 GSALKLSGVKTLLAG
-272 VEQFAKMPEY
+272 LEQFTRMPEY
-282 PDEFAAKIFKISRD
+282 PDEFAAKVFKISRD
-296 EQGGRLTHVKIT
+296 EQGSRLTHIKIT
-308 GGSLKVKTSFG
+308 GGSLKVKISFG
-319 EKEKIDQIRVY
+319 EKEKVDQIRVY
-330 SGAKYTLREEAT
+330 SGAKYGMQDVAE

-358 QGLGKEKDLKAP
+358 QGLGEEKDLEAP

-395 KQLEEEDPLLHVVWN
+395 KQLEEEDPLLHIVWN

-448 MYKETIAN
+448 MYKETIADT
-456 AVTGVGHY
+456 VTGVGHY
-464 ELLRHYA
+464 EPLRHYA

-480 EKGSGLVF
+480 ERGSGLVF
-488 AADCSEDVLDGNWQR
+488 GTDCSEDNLDGNWQR

-509 MEKEHLG
+509 MEKEHPG

-565 EPWYEFR
+565 EPWYVFR
-572 LELPAEQVGRAMADI
+572 LELPAEQVGRAMADV

-598 LEVERAVLSG
+598 MEGERAVLSG
-608 RAPISEMFDYPAEV
+608 RAPVSEMLDYPAEV

-639 YPCHNQEEVLD
+639 YPCHNQEEVLAD
-650 AIDYDCEGD
+650 IGYDSEGD

-676 VPWNQ
+676 VPWDQ
-681 APDYMHI
+681 VPDYMHI
-688 KEKIPAEDIRQDDA
+688 KEKIPDITDSADGG
-702 EANVSD
+702 EANAFVRGKN
-708 EIGLSSCASS
+708 EIMEEKKDARDSGVTYASS

-733 GSKKQKEDRYRG
+733 GSKKQQEDRYRG

-750 GRPVANPAE
+750 GRAA
-759 EGKKAG
+759 
-765 NKISGRRNVVGTS
+765 GTS
-778 GKNDSSSAFS
+778 GSRSSLGSGTSKYSGA
-788 AGNIFGRDNGEK
+788 AGTLSGRNEEK

-813 WEFLKELSEVNLE
+813 WDFLKELAEVNLE

-834 ILCNYQGFTGY
+834 ILCNYQGFSGV

-864 KYHNIHVVYTR
+864 KYHNIHVVYTK

-884 EKTTHELGHKHR
+884 EKTTHELGHKHQ
-896 VIVATSDSLEQII
+896 VTVATSDSLEQVI

-923 LEEVERAEKEIRR
+923 REEVEQAEQEIRR

-941 RHNGKNYLLENTDD
+941 RQNGKNYLLENADD
-955 KTAELLENV
+955 ETAELLENV
-964 RLGKTSLEGK
+964 RLGKADWK
-974 DS
+974 DAAKK

>member
-1 MGDTSGNKKN
+1 MGRQANETKPIKHICAG
-11 DLKSINKKRVCMGIL
+11 LL

-102 ERALWVLDY
+102 ERTLWVMDY

-134 AYGIP
+134 AYRIP

-148 QDGTDEEALLRE
+148 QDGTDREALLQE
-160 LKESLDDGCISF
+160 LKKNLDDGCIAFDSLRMPQETGTKGF
-172 GGLSFLRDEGGQIA
+172 AAGGKKNAARVENARDEA
-186 GVEDVAAG
+186 
-194 AKGVAVGA
+194 
-202 KEGDGE
+202 
-208 LISADSEELL
+208 LISAGSEDIL
-218 EEIAMCDEEVLESYM
+218 EEIAMCDEDVLEAYM
-233 ETGNIRRKDV
+233 ETGDIRKSDV
-243 GRLIGERKVFPCFF
+243 IRLIGERKIFPCYF
-257 GSALKLSGVEELLKG
+257 GSALKLSGVETLLAG
-272 VEQFAKMPEY
+272 LEQFTRMPEY
-282 PDEFAAKIFKISRD
+282 PDEFAAKVFKISRD
-296 EQGGRLTHVKIT
+296 EQGSRLTHIKIT
-308 GGSLKVKTSFG
+308 GGSLKVKISFG
-319 EKEKIDQIRVY
+319 EKEKVDQIRVY
-330 SGAKYTLREEAT
+330 SGAKYGMQDVAE

-358 QGLGKEKDLKAP
+358 QGLGEEKDLEAP

-395 KQLEEEDPLLHVVWN
+395 KQLEEEDPLLHIVWN

-448 MYKETIAN
+448 MYKETIADT
-456 AVTGVGHY
+456 VTGVGHY
-464 ELLRHYA
+464 EPLRHYA

-480 EKGSGLVF
+480 ERGSGLVF
-488 AADCSEDVLDGNWQR
+488 GTDCSEENLDGNWQR

-509 MEKEHLG
+509 MEKEHPG

-565 EPWYEFR
+565 EPWYVFR
-572 LELPAEQVGRAMADI
+572 LELPAEQVGRAMADV

-598 LEVERAVLSG
+598 MEGERAVLSG
-608 RAPISEMFDYPAEV
+608 RAPVSEMLDYPAEV

-639 YPCHNQEEVLD
+639 YPCHNQEEVLAD
-650 AIDYDCEGD
+650 IGYDSEED

-676 VPWNQ
+676 VPWDQ
-681 APDYMHI
+681 VPDYMHI
-688 KEKIPAEDIRQDDA
+688 KEKIPDITDSADGD
-702 EANVSD
+702 EANAFVRGKN
-708 EIGLSSCASS
+708 EIMEEKKDARDSGVTYASS

-733 GSKKQKEDRYRG
+733 GSKKQQEDRYRG

-750 GRPVANPAE
+750 GRAA
-759 EGKKAG
+759 
-765 NKISGRRNVVGTS
+765 GTS
-778 GKNDSSSAFS
+778 GSRSSLGSGTSKYSGA
-788 AGNIFGRDNGEK
+788 AGTLSGRNEEK

-813 WEFLKELSEVNLE
+813 WDFLKELAEVNLE

-834 ILCNYQGFTGY
+834 ILCNYQGFSGV

-864 KYHNIHVVYTR
+864 KYHNIHVVYTK

-884 EKTTHELGHKHR
+884 EKTTHELGHKHQ
-896 VIVATSDSLEQII
+896 VTVVTSDSLEQVI

-923 LEEVERAEKEIRR
+923 REEVEQAEQEIRR

-941 RHNGKNYLLENTDD
+941 RQNGKNYLLENADD
-955 KTAELLENV
+955 ETAELLENV
-964 RLGKTSLEGK
+964 RLGKADWK
-974 DS
+974 DAAKK

>member
-1 MGDTSGNKKN
+1 MGRQANETKPIKHICAG
-11 DLKSINKKRVCMGIL
+11 LL

-102 ERALWVLDY
+102 ERALWVMDY

-134 AYGIP
+134 AYQIP

-148 QDGTDEEALLRE
+148 QEGTDQEALLQE
-160 LKESLDDGCISF
+160 LKKNLDDGCIAFDS
-172 GGLSFLRDEGGQIA
+172 LRLPQETGTKGSAA
-186 GVEDVAAG
+186 GVENARDEA
-194 AKGVAVGA
+194 
-202 KEGDGE
+202 
-208 LISADSEELL
+208 LISAGSEDIL
-218 EEIAMCDEEVLESYM
+218 EEIAMCDEDVLEAYM
-233 ETGNIRRKDV
+233 ETGDIRKSDV
-243 GRLIGERKVFPCFF
+243 IRLIGERKIFPCYF
-257 GSALKLSGVEELLKG
+257 GSALKLSGVETLLAG
-272 VEQFAKMPEY
+272 LEQFTRMPEY
-282 PDEFAAKIFKISRD
+282 LDEFAAKVFKISRD
-296 EQGGRLTHVKIT
+296 EQGSRLTHIKIT

-319 EKEKIDQIRVY
+319 EKEKVDQIRVY
-330 SGAKYTLREEAT
+330 SGAKYGMQDVAE

-358 QGLGKEKDLKAP
+358 QGLGEEKDLEAP

-395 KQLEEEDPLLHVVWN
+395 KQLEEEDPLLHIVWN

-448 MYKETIAN
+448 MYKETIADT
-456 AVTGVGHY
+456 VTGVGHY
-464 ELLRHYA
+464 EPLRHYA

-480 EKGSGLVF
+480 ERGSGLVF
-488 AADCSEDVLDGNWQR
+488 GTDCSEDNLDGNWQR

-509 MEKEHLG
+509 MEKEHPG

-565 EPWYEFR
+565 EPWYVFR
-572 LELPAEQVGRAMADI
+572 LELPAEQVGRAMADV

-598 LEVERAVLSG
+598 MEGERAVLSG
-608 RAPISEMFDYPAEV
+608 RAPVSEMLDYPAEV

-639 YPCHNQEEVLD
+639 YPCHNQEEVLVD
-650 AIDYDCEGD
+650 IGYDSEED

-676 VPWNQ
+676 VPWDQ
-681 APDYMHI
+681 VPDYMHI
-688 KEKIPAEDIRQDDA
+688 KEKISDITDSADGG
-702 EANVSD
+702 EANAFVRGKN
-708 EIGLSSCASS
+708 EIMEEKKDARDSGVTYASS

-733 GSKKQKEDRYRG
+733 GSKKQQEDRYRG

-750 GRPVANPAE
+750 GRAA
-759 EGKKAG
+759 
-765 NKISGRRNVVGTS
+765 GTS
-778 GKNDSSSAFS
+778 GSRSSLGSGTSKYSGA
-788 AGNIFGRDNGEK
+788 AGTLSGRNEEK

-813 WEFLKELSEVNLE
+813 WDFLKELAEVNLE

-834 ILCNYQGFTGY
+834 ILCNYQGFSGV

-864 KYHNIHVVYTR
+864 KYHNIHVVYTK

-884 EKTTHELGHKHR
+884 EKTTHELGHKHQ
-896 VIVATSDSLEQII
+896 VTVATSDSLEQVI

-923 LEEVERAEKEIRR
+923 REEVEQAEQEIRR

-941 RHNGKNYLLENTDD
+941 RQNGKNYLLENADD
-955 KTAELLENV
+955 ETAELLENV
-964 RLGKTSLEGK
+964 RLGKADWK
-974 DS
+974 DAAKK

>member
-1 MGDTSGNKKN
+1 MGRQANETKPIKHICAG
-11 DLKSINKKRVCMGIL
+11 LL

-102 ERALWVLDY
+102 ERTLWVMDY

-134 AYGIP
+134 AYRIP

-148 QDGTDEEALLRE
+148 QDGTDREALLQE
-160 LKESLDDGCISF
+160 LKKNLDDGCIAFDS
-172 GGLSFLRDEGGQIA
+172 LRLPQETGTKGSAA
-186 GVEDVAAG
+186 GVENARDEA
-194 AKGVAVGA
+194 
-202 KEGDGE
+202 
-208 LISADSEELL
+208 LISAGSEDIL
-218 EEIAMCDEEVLESYM
+218 EEIAMCDEDVLEAYM
-233 ETGNIRRKDV
+233 ETGDIRKSDV
-243 GRLIGERKVFPCFF
+243 IRLIGGRKIFPCYF
-257 GSALKLSGVEELLKG
+257 GSALKLSGVETLLAG
-272 VEQFAKMPEY
+272 LEQFTRMPEY
-282 PDEFAAKIFKISRD
+282 PDEFAAKVFKISRD
-296 EQGGRLTHVKIT
+296 EQGSRLTHIKIT

-319 EKEKIDQIRVY
+319 EKEKVDQIRVY
-330 SGAKYTLREEAT
+330 SGAKYGMQDVAE

-358 QGLGKEKDLKAP
+358 QGLGEEKDLEAP

-395 KQLEEEDPLLHVVWN
+395 KQLEEEDPLLHIVWN

-436 YQMDVEFGAGRI
+436 YQMDVEFGAGCI
-448 MYKETIAN
+448 MYKETIADT
-456 AVTGVGHY
+456 VTGMGHY
-464 ELLRHYA
+464 EPLRHYA

-480 EKGSGLVF
+480 ERGSGLVF
-488 AADCSEDVLDGNWQR
+488 GTDCSEDNLDGNWQR

-509 MEKEHLG
+509 MEKEHPG

-565 EPWYEFR
+565 EPWYVFR
-572 LELPAEQVGRAMADI
+572 LELPAEQVGRAMADV

-598 LEVERAVLSG
+598 MEGERAVLSG
-608 RAPISEMFDYPAEV
+608 RAPVSEMLDYPAEV

-639 YPCHNQEEVLD
+639 YPCHNQEEVLAD
-650 AIDYDCEGD
+650 IGYDSEGD

-676 VPWNQ
+676 VPWDQ
-681 APDYMHI
+681 VPDYMHI
-688 KEKIPAEDIRQDDA
+688 KEKIPDITDSADGG
-702 EANVSD
+702 EANAFVRGKN
-708 EIGLSSCASS
+708 EIMEEKKDARDSGVTYASS

-733 GSKKQKEDRYRG
+733 GSKKQQEDRYRG

-750 GRPVANPAE
+750 GRAA
-759 EGKKAG
+759 
-765 NKISGRRNVVGTS
+765 GTS
-778 GKNDSSSAFS
+778 GSRSSSGSGTSKYSGA
-788 AGNIFGRDNGEK
+788 AGTLSGRNEEK

-813 WEFLKELSEVNLE
+813 WDFLKELAEVNLE

-834 ILCNYQGFTGY
+834 ILCNYQGFSGV

-864 KYHNIHVVYTR
+864 KYHNIHVVYTK

-884 EKTTHELGHKHR
+884 EKTTHELGHKHQ
-896 VIVATSDSLEQII
+896 VTVATSDSLEQVI

-923 LEEVERAEKEIRR
+923 REEVEQAEQEIRR

-941 RHNGKNYLLENTDD
+941 RQNGKNYLLENADD
-955 KTAELLENV
+955 ETAELLENV
-964 RLGKTSLEGK
+964 RLGKADWK
-974 DS
+974 DAAKK

>member
-1 MGDTSGNKKN
+1 
-11 DLKSINKKRVCMGIL
+11 MGIL

-78 VFPLGETE
+78 VFLLGETE

-102 ERALWVLDY
+102 ERTLWVMDY

-134 AYGIP
+134 AYRIP

-148 QDGTDEEALLRE
+148 QDGTDREALLQE
-160 LKESLDDGCISF
+160 LKKNLDDGCIAFDSLRMPQETGTKGSAA
-172 GGLSFLRDEGGQIA
+172 GGKKNAARVENARDEA
-186 GVEDVAAG
+186 
-194 AKGVAVGA
+194 
-202 KEGDGE
+202 
-208 LISADSEELL
+208 LISAGSEDIL
-218 EEIAMCDEEVLESYM
+218 EEIAMCDEDVLEAYM
-233 ETGNIRRKDV
+233 ETGDIRKSDV
-243 GRLIGERKVFPCFF
+243 IRLIGGRKIFPCYF
-257 GSALKLSGVEELLKG
+257 GSALKLSGVETLLAG
-272 VEQFAKMPEY
+272 LEQFTRMPEY
-282 PDEFAAKIFKISRD
+282 PDEFAAKVFKISRD
-296 EQGGRLTHVKIT
+296 EQGSRLTHIKIT

-319 EKEKIDQIRVY
+319 EKEKVDQIRVY
-330 SGAKYTLREEAT
+330 SGAKYGMQDVAE

-358 QGLGKEKDLKAP
+358 QGLGEEKDLEAP

-395 KQLEEEDPLLHVVWN
+395 KQLEEEDPLLHIVWN

-448 MYKETIAN
+448 MYKETIADT
-456 AVTGVGHY
+456 VTGVGHY
-464 ELLRHYA
+464 EPLRHYA

-480 EKGSGLVF
+480 ERGSGLVF
-488 AADCSEDVLDGNWQR
+488 GTDCSEDNLDGNWQR

-509 MEKEHLG
+509 MEKEHPG
-516 VLAGM
+516 VLVGM

-565 EPWYEFR
+565 EPWYVFR
-572 LELPAEQVGRAMADI
+572 LELPAEQVGRAMADV

-598 LEVERAVLSG
+598 MEGERAVLSG
-608 RAPISEMFDYPAEV
+608 RAPVSEMLDYPAEV

-639 YPCHNQEEVLD
+639 YPCHNQEEVLAD
-650 AIDYDCEGD
+650 IGYDSEGD

-676 VPWNQ
+676 VPWDQ
-681 APDYMHI
+681 VPDYMHI
-688 KEKIPAEDIRQDDA
+688 KEKIPDITDSADGD
-702 EANVSD
+702 EANAFVRGKN
-708 EIGLSSCASS
+708 EIMEEKKDARDSGVTYASS
-718 YIEDKELEA
+718 YIEDKELGA

-733 GSKKQKEDRYRG
+733 GSKKQQEDRYRG

-750 GRPVANPAE
+750 GRAA
-759 EGKKAG
+759 
-765 NKISGRRNVVGTS
+765 GTS
-778 GKNDSSSAFS
+778 GSRSSLGSGTSKYSGA
-788 AGNIFGRDNGEK
+788 AGTLSGRNEEK

-813 WEFLKELSEVNLE
+813 WDFLKELAEVNLE

-834 ILCNYQGFTGY
+834 ILCNYQGFSGV

-864 KYHNIHVVYTR
+864 KYHNIHVVYTK

-884 EKTTHELGHKHR
+884 EKTTHELGHKHQ
-896 VIVATSDSLEQII
+896 VTVATSDSLEQVI

-923 LEEVERAEKEIRR
+923 REEVEQAEQEIRR

-941 RHNGKNYLLENTDD
+941 RQNGKNYLLENADD
-955 KTAELLENV
+955 ETAELLENV
-964 RLGKTSLEGK
+964 RLGKADWK
-974 DS
+974 DAAKK

>member
-1 MGDTSGNKKN
+1 MGRQANETKPIKHICAG
-11 DLKSINKKRVCMGIL
+11 LL

-52 VDHGDAFLDN
+52 VDYGDAFLDN

-102 ERALWVLDY
+102 ERALWVMDY

-134 AYGIP
+134 AYRIP

-148 QDGTDEEALLRE
+148 QDGTDREALLQE
-160 LKESLDDGCISF
+160 LKKNLDDGCIAFDSLRMPQETGTKGF
-172 GGLSFLRDEGGQIA
+172 AAGGKKNAARVENARDEA
-186 GVEDVAAG
+186 
-194 AKGVAVGA
+194 
-202 KEGDGE
+202 
-208 LISADSEELL
+208 LISAGSEDIL
-218 EEIAMCDEEVLESYM
+218 EEIAMCDEDVLEAYM
-233 ETGNIRRKDV
+233 ETGDIRKSDV
-243 GRLIGERKVFPCFF
+243 IRLIGGRKIFPCYF
-257 GSALKLSGVEELLKG
+257 GSALKLSGVETLLAG
-272 VEQFAKMPEY
+272 LEQFTRMPEY
-282 PDEFAAKIFKISRD
+282 PDEFAAKVFKISRD
-296 EQGGRLTHVKIT
+296 EQGSRLTHIKIT

-319 EKEKIDQIRVY
+319 EKEKVDQIRVY
-330 SGAKYTLREEAT
+330 SGAKYGMQDVAE

-358 QGLGKEKDLKAP
+358 QGLGEEKDLEAP

-395 KQLEEEDPLLHVVWN
+395 KQLEEEDPLLHIVWN

-448 MYKETIAN
+448 MYKETIADT
-456 AVTGVGHY
+456 VTGVGHY
-464 ELLRHYA
+464 EPLRHYA

-480 EKGSGLVF
+480 ERGSGLVF
-488 AADCSEDVLDGNWQR
+488 GTDCSEDNLDGNWQR

-509 MEKEHLG
+509 MEKEHPG

-565 EPWYEFR
+565 EPWYVFR
-572 LELPAEQVGRAMADI
+572 LELPAEQVGRAMADV

-598 LEVERAVLSG
+598 MEGERAVLSG
-608 RAPISEMFDYPAEV
+608 RAPVSEMLDYPAEV

-639 YPCHNQEEVLD
+639 YPCHNQEEVLAD
-650 AIDYDCEGD
+650 IGYDSEGD

-676 VPWNQ
+676 VPWDQ
-681 APDYMHI
+681 VPDYMHI
-688 KEKIPAEDIRQDDA
+688 KEKIPDITDSADGD
-702 EANVSD
+702 EANAFVRGKN
-708 EIGLSSCASS
+708 EIMEEKKDARDSGVTYASS

-733 GSKKQKEDRYRG
+733 GSKKQQEDRYRG

-750 GRPVANPAE
+750 GRAA
-759 EGKKAG
+759 
-765 NKISGRRNVVGTS
+765 GTS
-778 GKNDSSSAFS
+778 GSRSSLGSGTSKYSGA
-788 AGNIFGRDNGEK
+788 AGTLSGRNEEK

-813 WEFLKELSEVNLE
+813 WDFLKELAEVNLE

-834 ILCNYQGFTGY
+834 ILCNYQGFSGV

-864 KYHNIHVVYTR
+864 KYHNIHVVYTK

-884 EKTTHELGHKHR
+884 EKTTHELGHKHQ
-896 VIVATSDSLEQII
+896 VTVATSDSLEQVI

-923 LEEVERAEKEIRR
+923 REEVEQAEQEIRR

-941 RHNGKNYLLENTDD
+941 RQNGKNYLLENADD
-955 KTAELLENV
+955 ETAELLENV
-964 RLGKTSLEGK
+964 RLGKADWK
-974 DS
+974 DAAKK

>member
-1 MGDTSGNKKN
+1 
-11 DLKSINKKRVCMGIL
+11 MGIL

-102 ERALWVLDY
+102 ERALWVMDY

-134 AYGIP
+134 AYRIP

-148 QDGTDEEALLRE
+148 QDGTDREALLQE
-160 LKESLDDGCISF
+160 LKKNLDDGCIAFDSLRMPQETGTKGF
-172 GGLSFLRDEGGQIA
+172 AAGGKKNAARVENARDEA
-186 GVEDVAAG
+186 
-194 AKGVAVGA
+194 
-202 KEGDGE
+202 
-208 LISADSEELL
+208 LISAGSEDIL
-218 EEIAMCDEEVLESYM
+218 EEIAMCDEDVLEAYM
-233 ETGNIRRKDV
+233 ETGDIRKSDV
-243 GRLIGERKVFPCFF
+243 IRLIGERKIFPCYF
-257 GSALKLSGVEELLKG
+257 GSALKLSGVETLLTG
-272 VEQFAKMPEY
+272 LEQFTRMPEY
-282 PDEFAAKIFKISRD
+282 PDEFAAKVFKISRD
-296 EQGGRLTHVKIT
+296 EQGSRLTHVKIT

-319 EKEKIDQIRVY
+319 EKEKVDQIRVY
-330 SGAKYTLREEAT
+330 SGAKYGMQDVAE

-358 QGLGKEKDLKAP
+358 QGLGEEKDLEAP

-395 KQLEEEDPLLHVVWN
+395 KQLEEEDPLLHIVWN

-448 MYKETIAN
+448 MYKETIADT
-456 AVTGVGHY
+456 VTGVGHY
-464 ELLRHYA
+464 EPLRHYA

-480 EKGSGLVF
+480 ERGSGLVF
-488 AADCSEDVLDGNWQR
+488 GTDCSEDNLDGNWQR

-509 MEKEHLG
+509 MEKEHPG

-565 EPWYEFR
+565 EPWYVFR
-572 LELPAEQVGRAMADI
+572 LELPAEQVGRAMADV

-598 LEVERAVLSG
+598 MEGERAVLSG
-608 RAPISEMFDYPAEV
+608 RAPVSEMLDYPAEV

-639 YPCHNQEEVLD
+639 YPCHNQEEVLAD
-650 AIDYDCEGD
+650 IGYDSEGD

-676 VPWNQ
+676 VPWDQ
-681 APDYMHI
+681 VPDYMHI
-688 KEKIPAEDIRQDDA
+688 KEKIPDITDSADGG
-702 EANVSD
+702 EANAFVRGKN
-708 EIGLSSCASS
+708 EIMEEKKDARDSGVTYASS

-733 GSKKQKEDRYRG
+733 GSKKQQEDRYRG

-750 GRPVANPAE
+750 GRAA
-759 EGKKAG
+759 
-765 NKISGRRNVVGTS
+765 GTS
-778 GKNDSSSAFS
+778 GSRSSSGSGTSKYSGA
-788 AGNIFGRDNGEK
+788 AGTLSGRNEEK

-813 WEFLKELSEVNLE
+813 WDFLKELAEVNLE

-834 ILCNYQGFTGY
+834 ILCNYQGFSGV

-864 KYHNIHVVYTR
+864 KYHNIHVVYTK

-884 EKTTHELGHKHR
+884 EKTTHELGHKHQ
-896 VIVATSDSLEQII
+896 VTVATSDSLEQVI

-923 LEEVERAEKEIRR
+923 REEVEQAEQEIRR

-941 RHNGKNYLLENTDD
+941 RQNGKNYLLENADD
-955 KTAELLENV
+955 ETAELLENV
-964 RLGKTSLEGK
+964 RLGKADWK
-974 DS
+974 DAAKK

>member
-1 MGDTSGNKKN
+1 MGDTSENKNNQSEIK
-11 DLKSINKKRVCMGIL
+11 NKKRICMGIL

-102 ERALWVLDY
+102 ERALWVMDY

-134 AYGIP
+134 AYRIP

-148 QDGTDEEALLRE
+148 QDGTDREALLQE
-160 LKESLDDGCISF
+160 LKKNLDDGCIAFDS
-172 GGLSFLRDEGGQIA
+172 LRLPQETGTKGSAA
-186 GVEDVAAG
+186 GVENARDEA
-194 AKGVAVGA
+194 
-202 KEGDGE
+202 
-208 LISADSEELL
+208 LISAGSEDIL
-218 EEIAMCDEEVLESYM
+218 EEIAMCDEDVLEAYM
-233 ETGNIRRKDV
+233 ETGDIRKSDV
-243 GRLIGERKVFPCFF
+243 IRLIGGRKIFPCYF
-257 GSALKLSGVEELLKG
+257 GSALKLSGVETLLAG
-272 VEQFAKMPEY
+272 LEQFTRMPEY
-282 PDEFAAKIFKISRD
+282 PDEFAAKVFKISRD
-296 EQGGRLTHVKIT
+296 EQGSRLTHIKIT

-319 EKEKIDQIRVY
+319 EKEKVDQIRVY
-330 SGAKYTLREEAT
+330 SGAKYGMQDVAE

-358 QGLGKEKDLKAP
+358 QGLGEEKDLEAP

-395 KQLEEEDPLLHVVWN
+395 KQLEEEDPLLHIVWN

-448 MYKETIAN
+448 MYKETIADT
-456 AVTGVGHY
+456 VTGVGHY
-464 ELLRHYA
+464 EPLRHYA

-480 EKGSGLVF
+480 ERGSGLVF
-488 AADCSEDVLDGNWQR
+488 GTDCSEDNLDGNWQR

-509 MEKEHLG
+509 MEKEHPG

-565 EPWYEFR
+565 EPWYVFR
-572 LELPAEQVGRAMADI
+572 LELPAEQVGRAMADV

-598 LEVERAVLSG
+598 MEGERAVLSG
-608 RAPISEMFDYPAEV
+608 RAPVSEMLDYPAEV

-639 YPCHNQEEVLD
+639 YPCHNQEEVLAD
-650 AIDYDCEGD
+650 IGYDSEGD

-676 VPWNQ
+676 VPWDQ
-681 APDYMHI
+681 VPDYMHI
-688 KEKIPAEDIRQDDA
+688 KEKIPDITDSADDG
-702 EANVSD
+702 EANAFVRGKN
-708 EIGLSSCASS
+708 EIMEEKKDARDSGVTYASS

-733 GSKKQKEDRYRG
+733 GSKKQQEDRYRG

-750 GRPVANPAE
+750 GRAADTS
-759 EGKKAG
+759 GSRSSSGSGTSKYSGAAG
-765 NKISGRRNVVGTS
+765 TLSGRNE
-778 GKNDSSSAFS
+778 
-788 AGNIFGRDNGEK
+788 EK

-813 WEFLKELSEVNLE
+813 WDFLKELAEMNLE

-834 ILCNYQGFTGY
+834 ILCNYQGFSGV
-845 TLIVVFDAYKVK
+845 TLIAVFDAYKVK

-864 KYHNIHVVYTR
+864 KYHNIHVVYTK

-884 EKTTHELGHKHR
+884 EKTTHELGHKHQ
-896 VIVATSDSLEQII
+896 VTVATSDSLEQVI

-923 LEEVERAEKEIRR
+923 REEVEQAEQEIRR

-941 RHNGKNYLLENTDD
+941 RQNGKNYLLENADD
-955 KTAELLENV
+955 ETAGLLENV
-964 RLGKTSLEGK
+964 RLGKADWK
-974 DS
+974 DAAKK

>member
-1 MGDTSGNKKN
+1 
-11 DLKSINKKRVCMGIL
+11 MGIL

-102 ERALWVLDY
+102 ERALWVMDY

-134 AYGIP
+134 AYQIP

-148 QDGTDEEALLRE
+148 QEGTDREALLTE
-160 LKESLDDGCISF
+160 LKKNLDDGCIAF
-172 GGLSFLRDEGGQIA
+172 DGFARDDGEQRAGTEGG
-186 GVEDVAAG
+186 AAG
-194 AKGVAVGA
+194 AEHDHDEV
-202 KEGDGE
+202 
-208 LISADSEELL
+208 LISADSEDIL

-233 ETGNIRRKDV
+233 ETGAIRKRDV
-243 GRLIGERKVFPCFF
+243 IRLIDERKIFPCFF
-257 GSALKLSGVEELLKG
+257 GSALKLSGVEQLLG
-272 VEQFAKMPEY
+272 GLEQFTRMPEY
-282 PDEFAAKIFKISRD
+282 PDAFAAKVFKISRD
-296 EQGGRLTHVKIT
+296 EQGNRLTHVKIT
-308 GGSLKVKTSFG
+308 GGRLKVKTSFG
-319 EKEKIDQIRVY
+319 EKEKVDQIRVY
-330 SGAKYTLREEAT
+330 SGAKYTLQDEAE
-342 AGTVC
+342 AGMVC

-358 QGLGKEKDLKAP
+358 HGLGEEKDLEAP

-425 TEVLKSMIAER
+425 TEVLKSMIADR

-456 AVTGVGHY
+456 TVTGVGHY
-464 ELLRHYA
+464 EPLRHYA

-480 EKGSGLVF
+480 ERGSGLVF
-488 AADCSEDVLDGNWQR
+488 ASDCSEDVLDGNWQR

-509 MEKEHLG
+509 MEKEHPG

-528 TLTAGKAHLKHT
+528 TLTAGKSHLKHT

-565 EPWYEFR
+565 EPWYVFR

-598 LEVERAVLSG
+598 IEGERAVLSG
-608 RAPISEMFDYPAEV
+608 RAPVSEMLDYPAEV

-639 YPCHNQEEVLD
+639 YPCHNQEEVLAD
-650 AIDYDCEGD
+650 IGYDSEGD

-676 VPWNQ
+676 VPWDQ
-681 APDYMHI
+681 VPDYMHI
-688 KEKIPAEDIRQDDA
+688 KEKIPGAGNMPDDA
-702 EANVSD
+702 GANVSPSGANASD
-708 EIGLSSCASS
+708 EGGASCASS

-733 GSKKQKEDRYRG
+733 GSKKQQEDRYRG
-745 YRKTS
+745 YR
-750 GRPVANPAE
+750 
-759 EGKKAG
+759 
-765 NKISGRRNVVGTS
+765 NKSVRASAGTS
-778 GKNDSSSAFS
+778 GGRKNAKGTVSGMLYNPD
-788 AGNIFGRDNGEK
+788 GEK

-813 WEFLKELSEVNLE
+813 WDFLKELSEVNLE

-834 ILCNYQGFTGY
+834 ILCNYQGFTGF

-857 GNPGEIF
+857 GNPGEVF
-864 KYHNIHVVYTR
+864 KYHNIHVVYTK

-896 VIVATSDSLEQII
+896 VIVATSDSLEQVI

-917 LSASDF
+917 LSAADF

-936 INRER
+936 INEER

-955 KTAELLENV
+955 ETAELLENV
-964 RLGKTSLEGK
+964 RLGKTNLEG
-974 DS
+974 SES

>member
-1 MGDTSGNKKN
+1 MGRQANETKPIKHICAG
-11 DLKSINKKRVCMGIL
+11 LL

-102 ERALWVLDY
+102 ERTLWVMDY

-134 AYGIP
+134 AYRIP

-148 QDGTDEEALLRE
+148 QDGTDREALLQE
-160 LKESLDDGCISF
+160 LKKNLDDGCIAFDSLRMPQETGTKGF
-172 GGLSFLRDEGGQIA
+172 AAGGKKNAARVENARDEA
-186 GVEDVAAG
+186 
-194 AKGVAVGA
+194 
-202 KEGDGE
+202 
-208 LISADSEELL
+208 LISAGSEDIL
-218 EEIAMCDEEVLESYM
+218 EEIAMCDEDVLEAYM
-233 ETGNIRRKDV
+233 ETGDIRKSDV
-243 GRLIGERKVFPCFF
+243 IRLIGERKIFPCYF
-257 GSALKLSGVEELLKG
+257 GSALKLSGVETLLAG
-272 VEQFAKMPEY
+272 LEQFTRMPEY
-282 PDEFAAKIFKISRD
+282 PDEFAAKVFKISRD
-296 EQGGRLTHVKIT
+296 EQGSRLTHIKIT
-308 GGSLKVKTSFG
+308 GGSLKVKISFG
-319 EKEKIDQIRVY
+319 EKEKVDQIRVY
-330 SGAKYTLREEAT
+330 SGAKYGMQDVAE

-358 QGLGKEKDLKAP
+358 QGLGEEKDLEAP

-395 KQLEEEDPLLHVVWN
+395 KQLEEEDPLLHIVWN

-448 MYKETIAN
+448 MYKETIADT
-456 AVTGVGHY
+456 VTGVGHY
-464 ELLRHYA
+464 EPLRHYA

-480 EKGSGLVF
+480 ERGSGLVF
-488 AADCSEDVLDGNWQR
+488 GTDCSEDNLDGNWQR

-509 MEKEHLG
+509 MEKEHPG

-565 EPWYEFR
+565 EPWYVFR
-572 LELPAEQVGRAMADI
+572 LELPAEQVGRAMADV

-598 LEVERAVLSG
+598 MEGERAVLSG
-608 RAPISEMFDYPAEV
+608 RAPVSEMLDYPAEV

-639 YPCHNQEEVLD
+639 YPCHNQEEVLAD
-650 AIDYDCEGD
+650 IGYDSEGD

-676 VPWNQ
+676 VPWDQ
-681 APDYMHI
+681 VPDYMHI
-688 KEKIPAEDIRQDDA
+688 KEKIPDITDSADGG
-702 EANVSD
+702 EANAFVRGKN
-708 EIGLSSCASS
+708 EIMEEKKDARDSGVTYASS

-733 GSKKQKEDRYRG
+733 GSKKQQEDRYRG

-750 GRPVANPAE
+750 GRAA
-759 EGKKAG
+759 
-765 NKISGRRNVVGTS
+765 GTS
-778 GKNDSSSAFS
+778 GSRSSLGSGTSKYSGA
-788 AGNIFGRDNGEK
+788 AGTLSGRNEEK

-813 WEFLKELSEVNLE
+813 WDFLKELAEVNLE

-834 ILCNYQGFTGY
+834 ILCNYQGFSGV

-864 KYHNIHVVYTR
+864 KYHNIHVVYTK

-884 EKTTHELGHKHR
+884 EKTTHELGHKHQ
-896 VIVATSDSLEQII
+896 VTVATSDSLEQVI

-923 LEEVERAEKEIRR
+923 REEVEQAEQEIRR

-941 RHNGKNYLLENTDD
+941 RQNGKNYLLENADD
-955 KTAELLENV
+955 ETAELLENV
-964 RLGKTSLEGK
+964 RLGKADWK
-974 DS
+974 DAAKK

>member
-1 MGDTSGNKKN
+1 MGDTSENKNNQSEIK
-11 DLKSINKKRVCMGIL
+11 NKKRICMGIL

-102 ERALWVLDY
+102 ERALWVMDY

-134 AYGIP
+134 AYQIP

-148 QDGTDEEALLRE
+148 QDGTDREALLQE
-160 LKESLDDGCISF
+160 LKKNLDDGCIAFDGLRMPQETGTKGSAA
-172 GGLSFLRDEGGQIA
+172 GGKKNAARVENARDEA
-186 GVEDVAAG
+186 
-194 AKGVAVGA
+194 
-202 KEGDGE
+202 
-208 LISADSEELL
+208 LISAGSEDIL
-218 EEIAMCDEEVLESYM
+218 EEIAMCDEDVLEAYM
-233 ETGNIRRKDV
+233 ETGDIRKSDV
-243 GRLIGERKVFPCFF
+243 IRLIGERKIFPCYF
-257 GSALKLSGVEELLKG
+257 GSALKLSGVETLLAG
-272 VEQFAKMPEY
+272 LEQFTRMPEY
-282 PDEFAAKIFKISRD
+282 PDEFAAKVFKISRD
-296 EQGGRLTHVKIT
+296 EQGSRLTHIKIT

-319 EKEKIDQIRVY
+319 EKEKVDQIRVY
-330 SGAKYTLREEAT
+330 SGAKYGMQDVAE

-358 QGLGKEKDLKAP
+358 QGLGEEKDLEAP

-395 KQLEEEDPLLHVVWN
+395 KQLEEEDPLLHIVWN

-448 MYKETIAN
+448 MYKETIADT
-456 AVTGVGHY
+456 VTGVGHY
-464 ELLRHYA
+464 EPLRHYA

-480 EKGSGLVF
+480 ERGSGLVF
-488 AADCSEDVLDGNWQR
+488 GTDCSEDNLDGNWQR

-509 MEKEHLG
+509 MEKEHPG

-565 EPWYEFR
+565 EPWYVFR
-572 LELPAEQVGRAMADI
+572 LELPAEQVGRAMADV

-598 LEVERAVLSG
+598 MEGERAVLSG
-608 RAPISEMFDYPAEV
+608 RAPVSEMLDYPAEV

-639 YPCHNQEEVLD
+639 YPCHNQEEVLAD
-650 AIDYDCEGD
+650 IGYDSEED

-676 VPWNQ
+676 VPWDQ
-681 APDYMHI
+681 VPDYMHI
-688 KEKIPAEDIRQDDA
+688 KEKIPDITDSADGD
-702 EANVSD
+702 EANAFVRGKN
-708 EIGLSSCASS
+708 EIMEEKKDARDSGVTYASS

-733 GSKKQKEDRYRG
+733 GSKKQQEDRYRG

-750 GRPVANPAE
+750 GRAA
-759 EGKKAG
+759 
-765 NKISGRRNVVGTS
+765 GTS
-778 GKNDSSSAFS
+778 GNRSSLGSGTSKYSGA
-788 AGNIFGRDNGEK
+788 AGTLSGRNEEK

-813 WEFLKELSEVNLE
+813 WDFLKELAEVNLE

-834 ILCNYQGFTGY
+834 ILCNYQGFSGV

-864 KYHNIHVVYTR
+864 KYHNIHVVYTK

-884 EKTTHELGHKHR
+884 EKTTHELGHKHQ
-896 VIVATSDSLEQII
+896 VTVATSDSLEQVI

-923 LEEVERAEKEIRR
+923 REEVEQAEQEIRR

-941 RHNGKNYLLENTDD
+941 RQNGKNYLLENADD
-955 KTAELLENV
+955 ETAELLENV
-964 RLGKTSLEGK
+964 RLGKADWK
-974 DS
+974 DAAKK

>member
-11 DLKSINKKRVCMGIL
+11 QSEIKNKKRICMGIL

-102 ERALWVLDY
+102 ERALWVMDY

-134 AYGIP
+134 AYQIP

-148 QDGTDEEALLRE
+148 QEGTDREALLTE
-160 LKESLDDGCISF
+160 LKKNLDDGCIAF
-172 GGLSFLRDEGGQIA
+172 DGFARDDGEQRAGTEGG
-186 GVEDVAAG
+186 AAG
-194 AKGVAVGA
+194 AEHDHDEV
-202 KEGDGE
+202 
-208 LISADSEELL
+208 LISADSEDIL

-233 ETGNIRRKDV
+233 ETGAIRKRDV
-243 GRLIGERKVFPCFF
+243 IRLIDERKIFPCFF
-257 GSALKLSGVEELLKG
+257 GSALKLSGVEQLLG
-272 VEQFAKMPEY
+272 GLEQFTRMPEY
-282 PDEFAAKIFKISRD
+282 PDAFAAKVFKISRD
-296 EQGGRLTHVKIT
+296 EQGNRLTHVKIT
-308 GGSLKVKTSFG
+308 GGRLKVKTSFG
-319 EKEKIDQIRVY
+319 EKEKVDQIRVY
-330 SGAKYTLREEAT
+330 SGAKYTLQDEAE
-342 AGTVC
+342 AGMVC

-358 QGLGKEKDLKAP
+358 HGLGEEKDLEAP

-425 TEVLKSMIAER
+425 TEVLKSMIADR

-456 AVTGVGHY
+456 TVTGVGHY
-464 ELLRHYA
+464 EPLRHYA

-480 EKGSGLVF
+480 ERGNGLVF
-488 AADCSEDVLDGNWQR
+488 ASDCSEDVLDGNWQR

-509 MEKEHLG
+509 MEKEHPG

-528 TLTAGKAHLKHT
+528 TLTAGKSHLKHT

-565 EPWYEFR
+565 EPWYVFR

-598 LEVERAVLSG
+598 IEGERAVLSG
-608 RAPISEMFDYPAEV
+608 RAPVSEMLDYPAEV

-639 YPCHNQEEVLD
+639 YPCHNQEEVLAD
-650 AIDYDCEGD
+650 IGYDSEGD

-676 VPWNQ
+676 VPWDQ
-681 APDYMHI
+681 VPDYMHI
-688 KEKIPAEDIRQDDA
+688 KEKIPGAGNMPDDA
-702 EANVSD
+702 GANVSPSGANASD
-708 EIGLSSCASS
+708 EGGASCASS

-733 GSKKQKEDRYRG
+733 GSKKQQEDRYRG
-745 YRKTS
+745 YR
-750 GRPVANPAE
+750 
-759 EGKKAG
+759 
-765 NKISGRRNVVGTS
+765 NKSVRASAGTS
-778 GKNDSSSAFS
+778 GGRKNAKGTVSGMLYNPD
-788 AGNIFGRDNGEK
+788 GEK

-813 WEFLKELSEVNLE
+813 WDFLKELSEVNLE

-834 ILCNYQGFTGY
+834 ILCNYQGFTGF

-857 GNPGEIF
+857 GNPGEVF
-864 KYHNIHVVYTR
+864 KYHNIHVVYTK

-896 VIVATSDSLEQII
+896 VIVATSDSLEQVI

-917 LSASDF
+917 LSAADF

-936 INRER
+936 INEER

-955 KTAELLENV
+955 ETAELLENV
-964 RLGKTSLEGK
+964 RLGKTNLEG
-974 DS
+974 SES

>member
-1 MGDTSGNKKN
+1 MGRQANETKPIKHICAG
-11 DLKSINKKRVCMGIL
+11 LL

-102 ERALWVLDY
+102 ERALWVMDY

-134 AYGIP
+134 AYRIP

-148 QDGTDEEALLRE
+148 QDGTDREALLQE
-160 LKESLDDGCISF
+160 LKKNLDDGCIAFDSLRMPQETGTKGF
-172 GGLSFLRDEGGQIA
+172 AAGGKKNAARVENARDEA
-186 GVEDVAAG
+186 
-194 AKGVAVGA
+194 
-202 KEGDGE
+202 
-208 LISADSEELL
+208 LISAGSEDIL
-218 EEIAMCDEEVLESYM
+218 EEIAMCDEDVLEAYM
-233 ETGNIRRKDV
+233 ETGDIRKSDV
-243 GRLIGERKVFPCFF
+243 IRLIGERKIFPCYF
-257 GSALKLSGVEELLKG
+257 GSALKLSGVETLLAG
-272 VEQFAKMPEY
+272 LEQFTRMPEY
-282 PDEFAAKIFKISRD
+282 PDEFAAKVFKISRD
-296 EQGGRLTHVKIT
+296 EQGSRLTHIKIT

-319 EKEKIDQIRVY
+319 EKEKVDQIRVY
-330 SGAKYTLREEAT
+330 SGAKYGMQDVAE

-358 QGLGKEKDLKAP
+358 QGLGEEKDLEAP

-395 KQLEEEDPLLHVVWN
+395 KQLEEEDPLLHIVWN

-448 MYKETIAN
+448 MYKETIADT
-456 AVTGVGHY
+456 VTGVGHY
-464 ELLRHYA
+464 EPLRHYA

-480 EKGSGLVF
+480 ERGSGLVF
-488 AADCSEDVLDGNWQR
+488 GTDCSEDNLDGNWQR

-509 MEKEHLG
+509 MEKEHPG

-565 EPWYEFR
+565 EPWYVFR
-572 LELPAEQVGRAMADI
+572 LELPAEQVGRAMADV

-598 LEVERAVLSG
+598 MEGERAVLSG
-608 RAPISEMFDYPAEV
+608 RAPVSEMLDYPAEV

-639 YPCHNQEEVLD
+639 YPCHNQEEVLAD
-650 AIDYDCEGD
+650 IGYDSEED

-676 VPWNQ
+676 VPWDQ
-681 APDYMHI
+681 VPDYMHI
-688 KEKIPAEDIRQDDA
+688 KEKIPDITDSADGD
-702 EANVSD
+702 EANAFVRGKN
-708 EIGLSSCASS
+708 EIMEEKKDARDSGVTYASS

-733 GSKKQKEDRYRG
+733 GSKKQQEDRYRG

-750 GRPVANPAE
+750 GRAA
-759 EGKKAG
+759 
-765 NKISGRRNVVGTS
+765 GTS
-778 GKNDSSSAFS
+778 GSRSSLGSGTSKYSGA
-788 AGNIFGRDNGEK
+788 AGTLSGRNEEK

-813 WEFLKELSEVNLE
+813 WDFLKELAEVNLE

-834 ILCNYQGFTGY
+834 ILCNYQGFSGV

-864 KYHNIHVVYTR
+864 KYHNIHVVYTK

-884 EKTTHELGHKHR
+884 EKTTHELGHKHQ
-896 VIVATSDSLEQII
+896 VTVATSDSLEQVI

-923 LEEVERAEKEIRR
+923 REEVEQAEQEIRR

-941 RHNGKNYLLENTDD
+941 RQNGKNYLLENADD
-955 KTAELLENV
+955 ETAELLENV
-964 RLGKTSLEGK
+964 RLGKADWK
-974 DS
+974 DAAKK

>member
-1 MGDTSGNKKN
+1 MGDTSGNKTKN
-11 DLKSINKKRVCMGIL
+11 NHAKNTEGEGKKRICMGIL

-102 ERALWVLDY
+102 ERALWVMDY

-134 AYGIP
+134 AYQIP

-148 QDGTDEEALLRE
+148 QEGTDREALLTE
-160 LKESLDDGCISF
+160 LKKNLDDGCIAF
-172 GGLSFLRDEGGQIA
+172 DGFARDDGEQHAGTEGG
-186 GVEDVAAG
+186 AAG
-194 AKGVAVGA
+194 AEHDHDEV
-202 KEGDGE
+202 
-208 LISADSEELL
+208 LISADSEDIL

-233 ETGNIRRKDV
+233 ETGTIRKRDV
-243 GRLIGERKVFPCFF
+243 IRLIDERKIFPCFF
-257 GSALKLSGVEELLKG
+257 GSALKLSGVEQLLG
-272 VEQFAKMPEY
+272 GLEQFTRMPEY
-282 PDEFAAKIFKISRD
+282 PDAFAAKVFKISRD
-296 EQGGRLTHVKIT
+296 EQGNRLTHVKIT
-308 GGSLKVKTSFG
+308 GGRLKVKTSFG
-319 EKEKIDQIRVY
+319 EKEKVDQIRVY
-330 SGAKYTLREEAT
+330 SGAKYTLQDEAE
-342 AGTVC
+342 AGMVC

-358 QGLGKEKDLKAP
+358 HGLGEEKDLEAP

-425 TEVLKSMIAER
+425 TEVLKSMIADR

-456 AVTGVGHY
+456 TVTGVGHY
-464 ELLRHYA
+464 EPLRHYA

-480 EKGSGLVF
+480 ERGSGLVF
-488 AADCSEDVLDGNWQR
+488 ASDCSEDVLDGNWQR

-509 MEKEHLG
+509 MEKEHPG

-528 TLTAGKAHLKHT
+528 TLTAGKSHLKHT

-565 EPWYEFR
+565 EPWYVFR

-598 LEVERAVLSG
+598 MEGERAILSG
-608 RAPISEMFDYPAEV
+608 RAPVSEMLDYPAEV

-639 YPCHNQEEVLD
+639 YPCHNQEEVLAD
-650 AIDYDCEGD
+650 IGYDSEGD

-676 VPWNQ
+676 VPWDQ
-681 APDYMHI
+681 VPDYMHI
-688 KEKIPAEDIRQDDA
+688 KEKIPGAGNMPDDA
-702 EANVSD
+702 GANVSPSGANASD
-708 EIGLSSCASS
+708 EGGASCASS

-733 GSKKQKEDRYRG
+733 GSKKQQEDSYRG
-745 YRKTS
+745 YRNRSVRASAGTS
-750 GRPVANPAE
+750 SA
-759 EGKKAG
+759 
-765 NKISGRRNVVGTS
+765 GTS
-778 GKNDSSSAFS
+778 GGRKNAKGTVSGMLYDP
-788 AGNIFGRDNGEK
+788 DGEK

-813 WEFLKELSEVNLE
+813 WDFLKELSEVNLE

-834 ILCNYQGFTGY
+834 ILCNYQGFTGF

-857 GNPGEIF
+857 GNPGEVF
-864 KYHNIHVVYTR
+864 KYHNIHVVYTK

-896 VIVATSDSLEQII
+896 VIVATSDSLEQVI

-917 LSASDF
+917 LSAADF
-923 LEEVERAEKEIRR
+923 LEEVEREEKEIRR
-936 INRER
+936 INEER

-955 KTAELLENV
+955 ETAELLENV
-964 RLGKTSLEGK
+964 RLGKTNLEG
-974 DS
+974 SES

>member
-1 MGDTSGNKKN
+1 MGRQANETKPIKHICAG
-11 DLKSINKKRVCMGIL
+11 LL

-102 ERALWVLDY
+102 ERTLWVMDY

-134 AYGIP
+134 AYRIP

-148 QDGTDEEALLRE
+148 QDGTDREALLQE
-160 LKESLDDGCISF
+160 LKKNLDDGCIAFDSLRMPQETGTKGF
-172 GGLSFLRDEGGQIA
+172 AAGGKKNAARVENARDEA
-186 GVEDVAAG
+186 
-194 AKGVAVGA
+194 
-202 KEGDGE
+202 
-208 LISADSEELL
+208 LISAGSEDIL
-218 EEIAMCDEEVLESYM
+218 EEIAMCDEDVLEAYM
-233 ETGNIRRKDV
+233 ETGDIRKSDV
-243 GRLIGERKVFPCFF
+243 IRLIGERKIFPCYF
-257 GSALKLSGVEELLKG
+257 GSALKLSGVETLLAG
-272 VEQFAKMPEY
+272 LEQFTRMPEY
-282 PDEFAAKIFKISRD
+282 PDEFAAKVFKISRD
-296 EQGGRLTHVKIT
+296 EQGSRLTHIKIT

-319 EKEKIDQIRVY
+319 EKEKVDQIRVY
-330 SGAKYTLREEAT
+330 SGAKYGMQDVAE

-358 QGLGKEKDLKAP
+358 QGLGEEKDLEAP

-395 KQLEEEDPLLHVVWN
+395 KQLEEEDPLLHIVWN

-448 MYKETIAN
+448 MYKETIADM
-456 AVTGVGHY
+456 VTGVGHY
-464 ELLRHYA
+464 EPLRHYA

-480 EKGSGLVF
+480 ERGSGLVF
-488 AADCSEDVLDGNWQR
+488 GTDCSEDNLDGNWQR

-509 MEKEHLG
+509 MEKEHPG

-565 EPWYEFR
+565 EPWYVFR
-572 LELPAEQVGRAMADI
+572 LELPAEQVGRAMADV

-598 LEVERAVLSG
+598 MGGERAVLSG
-608 RAPISEMFDYPAEV
+608 RAPVSEMLDYPAEV

-639 YPCHNQEEVLD
+639 YPCHNQEEVLAD
-650 AIDYDCEGD
+650 IGYDSEED

-676 VPWNQ
+676 VPWDQ
-681 APDYMHI
+681 VPDYMHI
-688 KEKIPAEDIRQDDA
+688 KEKIPDITDSADGD
-702 EANVSD
+702 EANAFVRGKN
-708 EIGLSSCASS
+708 EIMEEKKDARDSGVTYASS

-733 GSKKQKEDRYRG
+733 GSKKQQEDRYRG

-750 GRPVANPAE
+750 GRAA
-759 EGKKAG
+759 
-765 NKISGRRNVVGTS
+765 GTS
-778 GKNDSSSAFS
+778 GSRSSLGSGTSKYSGA
-788 AGNIFGRDNGEK
+788 AGTLSGRNEEK

-813 WEFLKELSEVNLE
+813 WDFLKELAEVNLE

-834 ILCNYQGFTGY
+834 ILCNYQGFSGV

-864 KYHNIHVVYTR
+864 KYHNIHVVYTK

-884 EKTTHELGHKHR
+884 EKTTHELGHKHQ
-896 VIVATSDSLEQII
+896 VTVATSDSLEQVI

-923 LEEVERAEKEIRR
+923 REEVEQAEQEIRR

-941 RHNGKNYLLENTDD
+941 RQNGKNYLLENADD
-955 KTAELLENV
+955 ETAELLENV
-964 RLGKTSLEGK
+964 RLGKADWK
-974 DS
+974 DAAKK

>member
-11 DLKSINKKRVCMGIL
+11 QSEIKNKKHICMGIL

-102 ERALWVLDY
+102 ERALWVMDY

-134 AYGIP
+134 AYQIP

-148 QDGTDEEALLRE
+148 QEGTDREALLTE
-160 LKESLDDGCISF
+160 LKKNLDDGCIAF
-172 GGLSFLRDEGGQIA
+172 DGFARDDGEQRAGTEGG
-186 GVEDVAAG
+186 AAG
-194 AKGVAVGA
+194 AEHDHDEV
-202 KEGDGE
+202 
-208 LISADSEELL
+208 LISADSEDIL
-218 EEIAMCDEEVLESYM
+218 EEIAMCDEEVLEFYM
-233 ETGNIRRKDV
+233 ETGAIRKRDV
-243 GRLIGERKVFPCFF
+243 IRLIDERKIFPCFF
-257 GSALKLSGVEELLKG
+257 GSALKLSGVEQLLG
-272 VEQFAKMPEY
+272 GLEQFTRMPEY
-282 PDEFAAKIFKISRD
+282 PDAFAAKVFKISRD
-296 EQGGRLTHVKIT
+296 EQGNRLTHVKIT
-308 GGSLKVKTSFG
+308 GGRLKVKTSFG
-319 EKEKIDQIRVY
+319 EKEKVDQIRVY
-330 SGAKYTLREEAT
+330 SGAKYTLQDEAE
-342 AGTVC
+342 AGMVC

-358 QGLGKEKDLKAP
+358 HGLGEEKDLEAP

-425 TEVLKSMIAER
+425 TEVLKSMIADR

-456 AVTGVGHY
+456 TVTGVGHY
-464 ELLRHYA
+464 EPLRHYA

-480 EKGSGLVF
+480 ERGSGLVF
-488 AADCSEDVLDGNWQR
+488 ASDCSEDVLDGNWQR
-503 LILTHL
+503 LVLTHL
-509 MEKEHLG
+509 MEKEHPG

-528 TLTAGKAHLKHT
+528 TLTAGKSHLKHT

-565 EPWYEFR
+565 EPWYVFR

-598 LEVERAVLSG
+598 MEGERAVLSG
-608 RAPISEMFDYPAEV
+608 RAPVSEMLDYPAEV

-639 YPCHNQEEVLD
+639 YPCHNQEEVLAD
-650 AIDYDCEGD
+650 IGYDSEGD

-676 VPWNQ
+676 VPWDQ
-681 APDYMHI
+681 VPDYMHI
-688 KEKIPAEDIRQDDA
+688 KEKIPGAGNMPDDA
-702 EANVSD
+702 GANVSPSGANASD
-708 EIGLSSCASS
+708 EGGASCASS
-718 YIEDKELEA
+718 YIDYIEDKELEA

-733 GSKKQKEDRYRG
+733 GSKKQQEDRYRG
-745 YRKTS
+745 YRNKS
-750 GRPVANPAE
+750 VRAS
-759 EGKKAG
+759 AG
-765 NKISGRRNVVGTS
+765 TASAGTS
-778 GKNDSSSAFS
+778 GGRKNAKGTVSGLLYDP
-788 AGNIFGRDNGEK
+788 DGEK

-813 WEFLKELSEVNLE
+813 WDFLKELSEVNLE

-834 ILCNYQGFTGY
+834 ILCNYQGFTGF

-857 GNPGEIF
+857 GNPGEVF
-864 KYHNIHVVYTR
+864 KYHNIHVVYTK

-896 VIVATSDSLEQII
+896 VIVATSDSLEQVI

-917 LSASDF
+917 LSAADF

-936 INRER
+936 INEER

-955 KTAELLENV
+955 ETAELLENV
-964 RLGKTSLEGK
+964 RLGKTNLEG
-974 DS
+974 SES

>member
-1 MGDTSGNKKN
+1 MGRQANETKPIKHICAG
-11 DLKSINKKRVCMGIL
+11 LL

-102 ERALWVLDY
+102 ERALWVMDY

-134 AYGIP
+134 AYRIP

-148 QDGTDEEALLRE
+148 QDGTDREALLQE
-160 LKESLDDGCISF
+160 LKKNLDDGCIAFDS
-172 GGLSFLRDEGGQIA
+172 LRLPQETGTKGSAA
-186 GVEDVAAG
+186 GVENARDEA
-194 AKGVAVGA
+194 
-202 KEGDGE
+202 
-208 LISADSEELL
+208 LISAGSEDIL
-218 EEIAMCDEEVLESYM
+218 EEIAMCDEDVLEAYM
-233 ETGNIRRKDV
+233 ETGDIRKSDV
-243 GRLIGERKVFPCFF
+243 IRLIGERKIFPCYF
-257 GSALKLSGVEELLKG
+257 GSALKLSGVETLLAG
-272 VEQFAKMPEY
+272 LEQFTRMPEY
-282 PDEFAAKIFKISRD
+282 PDEFAAKVFKISRD
-296 EQGGRLTHVKIT
+296 EQGSRLTHIKIT

-319 EKEKIDQIRVY
+319 EKEKVDQIRVY
-330 SGAKYTLREEAT
+330 SGAKYGMQDVAE

-358 QGLGKEKDLKAP
+358 QGLGEEKDLEAP

-395 KQLEEEDPLLHVVWN
+395 KQLEEEDPLLHIVWN

-448 MYKETIAN
+448 MYKETIADT
-456 AVTGVGHY
+456 VTGVGHY
-464 ELLRHYA
+464 EPLRHYA

-480 EKGSGLVF
+480 ERGSGLVF
-488 AADCSEDVLDGNWQR
+488 GTDCSEDNLDGNWQR

-509 MEKEHLG
+509 MEKEHPG

-565 EPWYEFR
+565 EPWYVFR
-572 LELPAEQVGRAMADI
+572 LELPAEQVGRAMADV

-598 LEVERAVLSG
+598 MEGERAVLSG
-608 RAPISEMFDYPAEV
+608 RAPVSEMLDYPAEV

-639 YPCHNQEEVLD
+639 YPCHNQEEVLAD
-650 AIDYDCEGD
+650 IGYDSEGD
-659 VDNPSGSIFCS
+659 VDNPSGSVFCS

-676 VPWNQ
+676 VPWDQ
-681 APDYMHI
+681 VPDYMHI
-688 KEKIPAEDIRQDDA
+688 KEKIPDITDSADGD
-702 EANVSD
+702 EANAFVRGKN
-708 EIGLSSCASS
+708 EIMEEKKDARDSGVTYASS

-733 GSKKQKEDRYRG
+733 GSKKQQEDRYRG

-750 GRPVANPAE
+750 GRAA
-759 EGKKAG
+759 
-765 NKISGRRNVVGTS
+765 GTS
-778 GKNDSSSAFS
+778 GSRSSSGSGTSKYSGA
-788 AGNIFGRDNGEK
+788 AGTLSGRNEEK

-813 WEFLKELSEVNLE
+813 WDFLKELAEVNLE

-834 ILCNYQGFTGY
+834 ILCNYQGFSGV

-864 KYHNIHVVYTR
+864 KYHNIHVVYTK

-884 EKTTHELGHKHR
+884 EKTTHELGHKHQ
-896 VIVATSDSLEQII
+896 VTVATSDSLEQVI

-923 LEEVERAEKEIRR
+923 REEVEQAEQEIRR

-941 RHNGKNYLLENTDD
+941 RQNGKNYLLENADD
-955 KTAELLENV
+955 ETAELLENV
-964 RLGKTSLEGK
+964 RLGKADWK
-974 DS
+974 DAAKKIT

>member
-1 MGDTSGNKKN
+1 MGRQANETKPIKHICAG
-11 DLKSINKKRVCMGIL
+11 LL

-102 ERALWVLDY
+102 ERALWVMDY

-134 AYGIP
+134 AYRIP

-148 QDGTDEEALLRE
+148 QDGTDREALLQE
-160 LKESLDDGCISF
+160 LKKNLDDGCIAFDSLRMPQETETKGSAA
-172 GGLSFLRDEGGQIA
+172 GGKKNAARVENARDEA
-186 GVEDVAAG
+186 
-194 AKGVAVGA
+194 
-202 KEGDGE
+202 
-208 LISADSEELL
+208 LISAGSEDIL
-218 EEIAMCDEEVLESYM
+218 EEIAMCDEDVLEAYM
-233 ETGNIRRKDV
+233 ETGDIRKSDV
-243 GRLIGERKVFPCFF
+243 IRLIGERKIFPCYF
-257 GSALKLSGVEELLKG
+257 GSALKLSGVETLLAG
-272 VEQFAKMPEY
+272 LEQFTRMPEY
-282 PDEFAAKIFKISRD
+282 PDEFAAKVFKISRD
-296 EQGGRLTHVKIT
+296 EQGSRLTHIKIT

-319 EKEKIDQIRVY
+319 EKEKVDQIRVY
-330 SGAKYTLREEAT
+330 SGAKYGMQDVAE

-358 QGLGKEKDLKAP
+358 QGLGEEKDLEAP

-395 KQLEEEDPLLHVVWN
+395 KQLEEEDPLLHIVWN

-448 MYKETIAN
+448 MYKETIADT
-456 AVTGVGHY
+456 VTGVGHY
-464 ELLRHYA
+464 EPLRHYA

-480 EKGSGLVF
+480 ERGSGLVF
-488 AADCSEDVLDGNWQR
+488 GTDCSEDNLDGNWQR

-509 MEKEHLG
+509 MEKEHPG

-565 EPWYEFR
+565 EPWYVFR
-572 LELPAEQVGRAMADI
+572 LELPAEQVGRAMADV

-598 LEVERAVLSG
+598 MEGERAVLSG
-608 RAPISEMFDYPAEV
+608 RAPVSEMLDYPAEV

-639 YPCHNQEEVLD
+639 YPCHNQEEVLAD
-650 AIDYDCEGD
+650 IGYDSEED

-676 VPWNQ
+676 VPWDQ
-681 APDYMHI
+681 VPDYMHI
-688 KEKIPAEDIRQDDA
+688 KEKIPDITDSADGD
-702 EANVSD
+702 EANAFVRGKN
-708 EIGLSSCASS
+708 EIMEEKKDARDSGVTYASS

-733 GSKKQKEDRYRG
+733 GSKKQQEDRYRG

-750 GRPVANPAE
+750 GRAADTS
-759 EGKKAG
+759 GSRSSSGSGTSKYSGAAG
-765 NKISGRRNVVGTS
+765 TLSGRNE
-778 GKNDSSSAFS
+778 
-788 AGNIFGRDNGEK
+788 EK

-813 WEFLKELSEVNLE
+813 WDFLKELAEVNLE

-834 ILCNYQGFTGY
+834 ILCNYQGFSGV

-864 KYHNIHVVYTR
+864 KYHNIHVVYTK

-884 EKTTHELGHKHR
+884 EKTTHELGHKHQ
-896 VIVATSDSLEQII
+896 VTVATSDSLEQVI

-923 LEEVERAEKEIRR
+923 REEVEQAEQEIRR

-941 RHNGKNYLLENTDD
+941 RQNGKNYLLENADD
-955 KTAELLENV
+955 ETAELLENV
-964 RLGKTSLEGK
+964 RLGKADWK
-974 DS
+974 DAAKK

>member
-1 MGDTSGNKKN
+1 
-11 DLKSINKKRVCMGIL
+11 MGIL

-102 ERALWVLDY
+102 ERALWVMDY

-134 AYGIP
+134 AYRIP

-148 QDGTDEEALLRE
+148 QDGTDREALLQE
-160 LKESLDDGCISF
+160 LKKNLDDGCIAFDS
-172 GGLSFLRDEGGQIA
+172 LRLPQETGTKGSAA
-186 GVEDVAAG
+186 GVENARDEA
-194 AKGVAVGA
+194 
-202 KEGDGE
+202 
-208 LISADSEELL
+208 LISAGSEDIL
-218 EEIAMCDEEVLESYM
+218 EEIAMCDEDVLEAYM
-233 ETGNIRRKDV
+233 ETGDIRKSDV
-243 GRLIGERKVFPCFF
+243 IRLIGERKIFPCYF
-257 GSALKLSGVEELLKG
+257 GSALKLSGVETLLAG
-272 VEQFAKMPEY
+272 LEQFTRMPEY
-282 PDEFAAKIFKISRD
+282 PDEFAAKVFKISRD
-296 EQGGRLTHVKIT
+296 EQGSRLTHIKIT
-308 GGSLKVKTSFG
+308 GGSLKVKISFG
-319 EKEKIDQIRVY
+319 EKEKVDQIRVY
-330 SGAKYTLREEAT
+330 SGAKYGMQDVAE

-358 QGLGKEKDLKAP
+358 QGLGEEKDLEAP

-395 KQLEEEDPLLHVVWN
+395 KQLEEEDPLLHIVWN

-448 MYKETIAN
+448 MYKETIADT
-456 AVTGVGHY
+456 VTGVGHY
-464 ELLRHYA
+464 EPLRHYA

-480 EKGSGLVF
+480 ERGSGLVF
-488 AADCSEDVLDGNWQR
+488 GTDCSEDNLDGNWQR

-509 MEKEHLG
+509 MEKEHPG

-565 EPWYEFR
+565 EPWYVFR
-572 LELPAEQVGRAMADI
+572 LELPAEQVGRAMADV

-598 LEVERAVLSG
+598 MEGERAVLSG
-608 RAPISEMFDYPAEV
+608 RAPVSEMLDYPAEV

-639 YPCHNQEEVLD
+639 YPCHNQEEVLAD
-650 AIDYDCEGD
+650 IGYDSEGD

-676 VPWNQ
+676 VPWDQ
-681 APDYMHI
+681 VPDYMHI
-688 KEKIPAEDIRQDDA
+688 KETIPDITDSADGG
-702 EANVSD
+702 EANAFVRGKN
-708 EIGLSSCASS
+708 EIMEEKKDARDSGVTYASS

-733 GSKKQKEDRYRG
+733 GSKKQQEDRYRG

-750 GRPVANPAE
+750 GRAADTS
-759 EGKKAG
+759 GSRSSSGSGTSKYSGAAG
-765 NKISGRRNVVGTS
+765 TLSGRNE
-778 GKNDSSSAFS
+778 
-788 AGNIFGRDNGEK
+788 EK

-813 WEFLKELSEVNLE
+813 WDFLKELAEVNLE

-834 ILCNYQGFTGY
+834 ILCNYQGFSGV

-864 KYHNIHVVYTR
+864 KYHNIHVVYTK

-884 EKTTHELGHKHR
+884 EKTTHELGHKHQ
-896 VIVATSDSLEQII
+896 VTVATSDSLEQVI

-923 LEEVERAEKEIRR
+923 REEVEQAEQEIRR

-941 RHNGKNYLLENTDD
+941 RQNGKNYLLENADD
-955 KTAELLENV
+955 ETAELLENV
-964 RLGKTSLEGK
+964 RLGKADWK
-974 DS
+974 DAAKK

>member
-1 MGDTSGNKKN
+1 MGDTSENKNNQSEIK
-11 DLKSINKKRVCMGIL
+11 NKKRICMGIL

-102 ERALWVLDY
+102 ERALWVMDY

-134 AYGIP
+134 AYRIP

-148 QDGTDEEALLRE
+148 QDGTDREALLQE
-160 LKESLDDGCISF
+160 LKKNLDDGCIAFDSLRMPQETGTKGF
-172 GGLSFLRDEGGQIA
+172 AAGGKKNAARVENARDEA
-186 GVEDVAAG
+186 
-194 AKGVAVGA
+194 
-202 KEGDGE
+202 
-208 LISADSEELL
+208 LISAGSEDIL
-218 EEIAMCDEEVLESYM
+218 EEIAMCDEDVLETYM
-233 ETGNIRRKDV
+233 ETGDIRKSDV
-243 GRLIGERKVFPCFF
+243 IRLIGERKIFPCYF
-257 GSALKLSGVEELLKG
+257 GSALKLSGVETLLAG
-272 VEQFAKMPEY
+272 LEQFTRMPEY
-282 PDEFAAKIFKISRD
+282 PDEFAAKVFKISRD
-296 EQGGRLTHVKIT
+296 EQGSRLTHIKIT

-319 EKEKIDQIRVY
+319 EKEKVDQIRVY
-330 SGAKYTLREEAT
+330 SGAKYGMQDVAE

-358 QGLGKEKDLKAP
+358 QGLGEEKDLEAP

-395 KQLEEEDPLLHVVWN
+395 KQLEEEDPLLHIVWN

-448 MYKETIAN
+448 MYKETIADT
-456 AVTGVGHY
+456 VTGVGHY
-464 ELLRHYA
+464 EPLRHYA

-480 EKGSGLVF
+480 ERGSGLVF
-488 AADCSEDVLDGNWQR
+488 GTDCSEDNLDGNWQR

-509 MEKEHLG
+509 MEKEHPG

-565 EPWYEFR
+565 EPWYVFR
-572 LELPAEQVGRAMADI
+572 LELPAEQVGRAMADV

-598 LEVERAVLSG
+598 MEGERAVLSG
-608 RAPISEMFDYPAEV
+608 RAPVSEMLDYPAEV
-622 QSYTGGR
+622 QSYIGGR

-639 YPCHNQEEVLD
+639 YPCHNQEEVLAD
-650 AIDYDCEGD
+650 IGYDSEGD

-676 VPWNQ
+676 VPWDQ
-681 APDYMHI
+681 VPDYMHI
-688 KEKIPAEDIRQDDA
+688 KEKIPDITDSADGD
-702 EANVSD
+702 EANAFVRGKN
-708 EIGLSSCASS
+708 EIMEEKKDARDSGVTYASS

-733 GSKKQKEDRYRG
+733 GSKKQQEDRYRG

-750 GRPVANPAE
+750 GRAA
-759 EGKKAG
+759 
-765 NKISGRRNVVGTS
+765 GTS
-778 GKNDSSSAFS
+778 GSRSSLGSGTSKYSGA
-788 AGNIFGRDNGEK
+788 AGTLSGRKEEK

-813 WEFLKELSEVNLE
+813 WDFLKELAEVNLE

-834 ILCNYQGFTGY
+834 ILCNYQGFSGV

-864 KYHNIHVVYTR
+864 KYHNIHVVYTK

-884 EKTTHELGHKHR
+884 EKTTHELGHKHQ
-896 VIVATSDSLEQII
+896 VTVATSDSLEQVI

-923 LEEVERAEKEIRR
+923 REEVEQAEQEIRR

-941 RHNGKNYLLENTDD
+941 RQNGKNYLLENADD
-955 KTAELLENV
+955 ETAELLENV
-964 RLGKTSLEGK
+964 RLGKADWK
-974 DS
+974 DAAKK

>member
-1 MGDTSGNKKN
+1 
-11 DLKSINKKRVCMGIL
+11 MGIL

-102 ERALWVLDY
+102 ERALWVMDY
-111 AVLVVSGAD
+111 TVLVVSGAD

-134 AYGIP
+134 AYQIP

-148 QDGTDEEALLRE
+148 QEGTDREALLTE
-160 LKESLDDGCISF
+160 LKKNLDDGCIAF
-172 GGLSFLRDEGGQIA
+172 DGFARDDGEQRAGTEGG
-186 GVEDVAAG
+186 AAG
-194 AKGVAVGA
+194 AEHDHDEV
-202 KEGDGE
+202 
-208 LISADSEELL
+208 LISADSEDIL

-233 ETGNIRRKDV
+233 ETGAIRKRDV
-243 GRLIGERKVFPCFF
+243 IRLIDERKIFPCFF
-257 GSALKLSGVEELLKG
+257 GSALKLSGVEQLLG
-272 VEQFAKMPEY
+272 GLEQFTRMPEY
-282 PDEFAAKIFKISRD
+282 PDAFAAKVFKISRD
-296 EQGGRLTHVKIT
+296 EQGNRLTHVKIT
-308 GGSLKVKTSFG
+308 GGRLKVKTSFG
-319 EKEKIDQIRVY
+319 EKEKVDQIRVY
-330 SGAKYTLREEAT
+330 SGAKYTLQDEAE
-342 AGTVC
+342 AGMVC

-358 QGLGKEKDLKAP
+358 HGLGEEKDLEAP

-425 TEVLKSMIAER
+425 TEVLKSMIADR

-456 AVTGVGHY
+456 TVTGVGHY
-464 ELLRHYA
+464 EPLRHYA

-480 EKGSGLVF
+480 ERGSGLVF
-488 AADCSEDVLDGNWQR
+488 ASDCSEDVLDGNWQR
-503 LILTHL
+503 LVLTHL
-509 MEKEHLG
+509 MEKEHPG

-528 TLTAGKAHLKHT
+528 TLTAGKSHLKHT

-565 EPWYEFR
+565 EPWYVFR

-598 LEVERAVLSG
+598 MEGERAVLSG
-608 RAPISEMFDYPAEV
+608 RAPVSEMLDYPAEV

-639 YPCHNQEEVLD
+639 YPCHNQEEVLAD
-650 AIDYDCEGD
+650 IGYDSEGD

-676 VPWNQ
+676 VPWDQ
-681 APDYMHI
+681 VPDYMHI
-688 KEKIPAEDIRQDDA
+688 KEKIPGAGNMPDDA
-702 EANVSD
+702 GANVSPSGANASD
-708 EIGLSSCASS
+708 EGGASCASS
-718 YIEDKELEA
+718 YIDYIEDKELEA

-733 GSKKQKEDRYRG
+733 GSKKQQEDRYRG
-745 YRKTS
+745 YRNKS
-750 GRPVANPAE
+750 VRAS
-759 EGKKAG
+759 AG
-765 NKISGRRNVVGTS
+765 TASAGTS
-778 GKNDSSSAFS
+778 GGRKNAKGTVSGLLYDP
-788 AGNIFGRDNGEK
+788 DGEK

-813 WEFLKELSEVNLE
+813 WDFLKELSEVNLE

-834 ILCNYQGFTGY
+834 ILCNYQGFTGF

-857 GNPGEIF
+857 GNPGEVF
-864 KYHNIHVVYTR
+864 KYHNIHVVYTK

-896 VIVATSDSLEQII
+896 VIVATSDSLEQVI

-917 LSASDF
+917 LSAADF

-936 INRER
+936 INEER

-955 KTAELLENV
+955 ETAELLENV
-964 RLGKTSLEGK
+964 RLGKTNLEG
-974 DS
+974 SES

>member
-1 MGDTSGNKKN
+1 MGDTSENKNNQSEIK
-11 DLKSINKKRVCMGIL
+11 NKKRICMGIL

-102 ERALWVLDY
+102 ERALWVMDY

-134 AYGIP
+134 AYRIP

-148 QDGTDEEALLRE
+148 QDGTDREALLQE
-160 LKESLDDGCISF
+160 LKKNLDDGCIAFDSLRMPQETGTKGF
-172 GGLSFLRDEGGQIA
+172 AAGGKKNAARVENARDEA
-186 GVEDVAAG
+186 
-194 AKGVAVGA
+194 
-202 KEGDGE
+202 
-208 LISADSEELL
+208 LISAGSEDIL
-218 EEIAMCDEEVLESYM
+218 EEIAMCDEDVLETYM
-233 ETGNIRRKDV
+233 ETGDIRKSDV
-243 GRLIGERKVFPCFF
+243 IRLIGERKIFPCYF
-257 GSALKLSGVEELLKG
+257 GSALKLSGVETLLTG
-272 VEQFAKMPEY
+272 LEQFTRMPEY
-282 PDEFAAKIFKISRD
+282 PDEFAAKVFKISRD
-296 EQGGRLTHVKIT
+296 EQGSRLTHIKIT

-319 EKEKIDQIRVY
+319 EKEKVDQIRVY
-330 SGAKYTLREEAT
+330 SGAKYGMQDVAE

-358 QGLGKEKDLKAP
+358 QGLGEEKDLEAP

-395 KQLEEEDPLLHVVWN
+395 KQLEEEDPLLHIVWN

-448 MYKETIAN
+448 MYKETIADT
-456 AVTGVGHY
+456 VTGVGHY
-464 ELLRHYA
+464 EPLRHYA

-480 EKGSGLVF
+480 ERGSGLVF
-488 AADCSEDVLDGNWQR
+488 GTDCSEDNLDGNWQR

-509 MEKEHLG
+509 MEKEHPG

-565 EPWYEFR
+565 EPWYVFH
-572 LELPAEQVGRAMADI
+572 LELPAEQVGRAMADV

-598 LEVERAVLSG
+598 MEGERAVLSG
-608 RAPISEMFDYPAEV
+608 RAPVSEMLDYPAEV

-639 YPCHNQEEVLD
+639 YPCHNQEEVLAD
-650 AIDYDCEGD
+650 IGYDSEGD

-676 VPWNQ
+676 VPWDQ
-681 APDYMHI
+681 VPDYMHI
-688 KEKIPAEDIRQDDA
+688 KEKIPDITDSADGG
-702 EANVSD
+702 EANAFVRGKN
-708 EIGLSSCASS
+708 EIMEEKKDARDSGVTYASS

-733 GSKKQKEDRYRG
+733 GSKKQQEDRYRG

-750 GRPVANPAE
+750 GRAADTS
-759 EGKKAG
+759 GSRSSSGSGTSKYSGAAG
-765 NKISGRRNVVGTS
+765 TLSGRNE
-778 GKNDSSSAFS
+778 
-788 AGNIFGRDNGEK
+788 EK

-813 WEFLKELSEVNLE
+813 WDFLKELAEVNLE

-834 ILCNYQGFTGY
+834 ILCNYQGFSGV

-864 KYHNIHVVYTR
+864 KYHNIHVVYTK

-884 EKTTHELGHKHR
+884 EKTTHELGHKHQ
-896 VIVATSDSLEQII
+896 VTVATSDSLEQVI

-923 LEEVERAEKEIRR
+923 REEVEQAEQEIRR

-941 RHNGKNYLLENTDD
+941 RQNGKNYLLENADD
-955 KTAELLENV
+955 ETAELLENV
-964 RLGKTSLEGK
+964 RLGKADWK
-974 DS
+974 DAAKK

>member
-1 MGDTSGNKKN
+1 MGRQANETKPIKHICAG
-11 DLKSINKKRVCMGIL
+11 LL

-52 VDHGDAFLDN
+52 VDYGDAFLDN

-102 ERALWVLDY
+102 ERALWVMDY

-134 AYGIP
+134 AYRIP

-148 QDGTDEEALLRE
+148 QDGTDREALLQE
-160 LKESLDDGCISF
+160 LKKNLDDGCIAFDSLRMPQETGTKGSAA
-172 GGLSFLRDEGGQIA
+172 GGKKNAARVENARDEA
-186 GVEDVAAG
+186 
-194 AKGVAVGA
+194 
-202 KEGDGE
+202 
-208 LISADSEELL
+208 LISAGSEDIL
-218 EEIAMCDEEVLESYM
+218 EEIAMCDEDVLEAYM
-233 ETGNIRRKDV
+233 ETGDIRKSDV
-243 GRLIGERKVFPCFF
+243 IRLIGGRKIFPCYF
-257 GSALKLSGVEELLKG
+257 GSALKLSGVETLLAG
-272 VEQFAKMPEY
+272 LEQFTRMPEY
-282 PDEFAAKIFKISRD
+282 PDEFAAKVFKISRD
-296 EQGGRLTHVKIT
+296 EQGSRLTHIKIT

-319 EKEKIDQIRVY
+319 EKEKVDQIRVY
-330 SGAKYTLREEAT
+330 SGAKYGMQDVAE

-358 QGLGKEKDLKAP
+358 QGLGEEKDLEAP

-395 KQLEEEDPLLHVVWN
+395 KQLEEEDPLLHIVWN

-448 MYKETIAN
+448 MYKETIADT
-456 AVTGVGHY
+456 VTGVGHY
-464 ELLRHYA
+464 EPLRHYA

-480 EKGSGLVF
+480 ERGSGLVF
-488 AADCSEDVLDGNWQR
+488 GTDCSEDNLDGNWQR

-509 MEKEHLG
+509 MEKEHPG

-565 EPWYEFR
+565 EPWYVFR
-572 LELPAEQVGRAMADI
+572 LELPAEQVGRAMADV

-598 LEVERAVLSG
+598 MEGERAVLSG
-608 RAPISEMFDYPAEV
+608 RAPVSEMLDYPAEV

-639 YPCHNQEEVLD
+639 YPCHNQEEVLAD
-650 AIDYDCEGD
+650 IGYDSEGD

-670 HGAGFF
+670 HGAGFI
-676 VPWNQ
+676 VPWDQ
-681 APDYMHI
+681 VPDYMHI
-688 KEKIPAEDIRQDDA
+688 KEKIPDITDSADGD
-702 EANVSD
+702 EANAFVRGKN
-708 EIGLSSCASS
+708 EIMEEKKDARDSGVTYASS

-733 GSKKQKEDRYRG
+733 GSKKQQEDRYRG

-750 GRPVANPAE
+750 GRAA
-759 EGKKAG
+759 
-765 NKISGRRNVVGTS
+765 GTS
-778 GKNDSSSAFS
+778 GSRSSLGSGTSKYSGA
-788 AGNIFGRDNGEK
+788 AGTLSGRNEEK

-813 WEFLKELSEVNLE
+813 WDFLKELAEVNLE

-834 ILCNYQGFTGY
+834 ILCNYQGFSGV

-864 KYHNIHVVYTR
+864 KYHNIHVVYTK

-884 EKTTHELGHKHR
+884 EKTTHELGHKHQ
-896 VIVATSDSLEQII
+896 VTVATSDSLEQVI

-923 LEEVERAEKEIRR
+923 REEVEQAEQEIRR

-941 RHNGKNYLLENTDD
+941 RQNGKNYLLENADD
-955 KTAELLENV
+955 ETAELLENV
-964 RLGKTSLEGK
+964 RLGKADWK
-974 DS
+974 DAAKK

>member
-1 MGDTSGNKKN
+1 
-11 DLKSINKKRVCMGIL
+11 MGIL

-102 ERALWVLDY
+102 ERALWVMDY

-134 AYGIP
+134 AYRIP

-148 QDGTDEEALLRE
+148 QDGTDREALLQE
-160 LKESLDDGCISF
+160 FKKNLDDGCIAFDS
-172 GGLSFLRDEGGQIA
+172 LRLPQETGTKGSAA
-186 GVEDVAAG
+186 GVENARDEA
-194 AKGVAVGA
+194 
-202 KEGDGE
+202 
-208 LISADSEELL
+208 LISAGSEDIL
-218 EEIAMCDEEVLESYM
+218 EEIAMCDEDVLEAYM
-233 ETGNIRRKDV
+233 ETGDIRKSDV
-243 GRLIGERKVFPCFF
+243 IRLIGGRKIFPCYF
-257 GSALKLSGVEELLKG
+257 GSALKLSGVETLLAG
-272 VEQFAKMPEY
+272 LEQFTRMPEY
-282 PDEFAAKIFKISRD
+282 PDEFAAKVFKISRD
-296 EQGGRLTHVKIT
+296 EQGSRLTHIKIT

-319 EKEKIDQIRVY
+319 EKEKVDQIRVY
-330 SGAKYTLREEAT
+330 SGAKYGMQDVAE

-358 QGLGKEKDLKAP
+358 QGLGEEKDLEAP

-395 KQLEEEDPLLHVVWN
+395 KQLEEEDPLLHIVWN

-448 MYKETIAN
+448 MYKETIADT
-456 AVTGVGHY
+456 VTGVGHY
-464 ELLRHYA
+464 EPLRHYA

-480 EKGSGLVF
+480 ERGSGLVF
-488 AADCSEDVLDGNWQR
+488 GTDCSEDNLDGNWQR

-509 MEKEHLG
+509 MEKEHPG

-565 EPWYEFR
+565 EPWYVFR
-572 LELPAEQVGRAMADI
+572 LELPAEQVGRAMADV

-598 LEVERAVLSG
+598 MEGERAVLSG
-608 RAPISEMFDYPAEV
+608 RAPVSEMLDYPAEV

-639 YPCHNQEEVLD
+639 YPCHNQEEVLAD
-650 AIDYDCEGD
+650 IGYDSEGD

-676 VPWNQ
+676 VPWDQ
-681 APDYMHI
+681 VPDYMHI
-688 KEKIPAEDIRQDDA
+688 KEKIPDITDSADGD
-702 EANVSD
+702 EANAFVRGKN
-708 EIGLSSCASS
+708 EIMEEKKDARDSGVTYASS

-733 GSKKQKEDRYRG
+733 GSKKQQEDRYRG

-750 GRPVANPAE
+750 GRAA
-759 EGKKAG
+759 
-765 NKISGRRNVVGTS
+765 GTS
-778 GKNDSSSAFS
+778 GSRSSLGSGTSKYSGA
-788 AGNIFGRDNGEK
+788 AGTLSGRNEEK

-813 WEFLKELSEVNLE
+813 WDFLKELAEVNLE

-834 ILCNYQGFTGY
+834 ILCNYQGFSGV

-864 KYHNIHVVYTR
+864 KYHNIHVVYTK

-884 EKTTHELGHKHR
+884 EKTTHELGHKHQ
-896 VIVATSDSLEQII
+896 VTVATSDSLEQVI

-923 LEEVERAEKEIRR
+923 REEVEQAEQEIRR

-941 RHNGKNYLLENTDD
+941 RQNGKNYLLENADD
-955 KTAELLENV
+955 ETAELLENV
-964 RLGKTSLEGK
+964 RLGKADWK
-974 DS
+974 DAAKK